1 MNKHVSMKKKV
12 LSFFLAFVI
21 LFSSMPAELFTFAFA
36 NDNDTGAFMPA
47 VSVELTTDPSSLAD
61 GSPTEIAANKTDAK
75 LKINVALADNVES
88 AKVAITL
95 SENAATLIDMEELQK
110 AYSAENFSLS
120 DSDHKLS
127 FTATA
132 SKNYEIP
139 LQYPAA
145 EPAENEK
152 LEDIAL
158 EITESDVN
166 VTDIVK
172 QPEQTPDPGTE
183 GTEEQPEPD
192 GSDDTATGQGKPGTP
207 SEETNPGTDTGN
219 QPPSEGGGIEQL
231 PPTSNDG
238 NSDSNTPTTTPET
251 DGTTTDTG
259 NQPSMG
265 PNPVEDVVD
274 TVVESMS
281 VQAANAAEDDA
292 KIDADVN
299 LLFKAPAQQTEGS
312 GDDEKNPEDEGIQDS
327 DLVLEITNTSD
338 KLTITDGT
346 LSALSFKATATVD
359 LTKVLTD
366 TNELTFAFDI
376 KLPTGITADEAQATL
391 GGESSDAKITTSN
404 EENNTLTLTI
414 TQPLP
419 DVGASGE
426 NDVMPAARSG
436 EENSWSYDITVTGL
450 KVSDDF
456 DGGNITIK
464 AGGSSDATTIQ
475 IEKEEPPVNE
485 NAFYNLSVSAE
496 PTALS
501 LNADNVLDDFTIT
514 ANAEKIADKNI
525 PEGTN
530 EFSFTLSIDLP
541 QGISLPAEATYNEG
555 NNTIT
560 VGETKIAEITLP
572 EGASVTSDTSDL
584 LTFTITQSTEKLT
597 DGTPP
602 TYSVTFSG
610 SALTVD
616 AETLTETAE
625 ITATATPSDNQGNGD
640 STAITVSKQ
649 AEEQGEA
656 AISYTLQL
664 TADEP
669 FAPVERKLPAFN
681 VAASATMTNPES
693 YEEQT
698 FTFNIV
704 LQLPEGTTLPK
715 EKISVKDTTV
725 YADGF
730 LFNNTNI
737 FEMTGDSGATI
748 GDVTY
753 DEASGTLTIPIIQPV
768 NPTDSEETEPETKN
782 GDISNGRSW
791 NYNLAF
797 QADVFTLAD
806 NVGEST
812 LSAYISTEDNATVS
826 GTESSLTIAAETAQ
840 LPENTQITATTTPIQ
855 TVLWYDN
862 NNADS
867 KRPGIDAFTL
877 VNTSIYFKVKDG
889 EWEKLT
895 FANMKEAGLEAMP
908 TLAVENSGSN
918 AYTLSV
924 KDLPAEIK
932 IFSEDGI
939 TVLDT
944 TTIEWSFSPNGEAEP
959 PAMDGYEA
967 TVNDKGE
974 WVYTY
979 LTDIV
984 FTVELD
990 WGTLGERVDGVRK
1003 EAGDLVLAD
1012 FVLNGEEG
1020 STPVTLQSLKE
1031 QGKLDYV
1038 VTEGTSTD
1046 QPTTFTFTIK
1056 DQPMYSSDNSA
1067 LINYNVDVKAEN
1079 EDIKF
1084 ELPRSLT
1091 DEDKDDYLVAT
1102 YDNTHA
1108 VNHNSDTDAIYP
1120 DGTLNLR
1127 LTGET
1132 TFEATKVWLDWET
1145 WNEEEVH
1152 RPDLTFELWRY
1163 REDALDGEV
1172 APVKDAS
1179 NKVIT
1184 IELSSEESANYKPQ
1198 EDIDLRI
1205 EDGND
1210 NLLSLDKYDSDG
1222 YRYIYFLKEIV
1233 NAKAGDDTYEQVFG
1247 RVGRDLG
1254 QGEVGIEDDALPLK
1268 HAQIYQGKKERRS
1281 DDICLY
1287 NGGVLSNRLSGT
1299 RQVELTKKWN
1309 AAAYQGYMG
1318 NVSVE
1323 YTLQVQY
1330 LDSTEDAG
1338 KWYNAYPEVTRTQEN
1353 ITEENMAYWHTSAT
1367 VPNVGPLGRDVAY
1380 RWAETAVYQNGE
1392 AVTSETDASGRVTS
1406 FTLIQNDQK
1415 VQYSVEYTD
1424 PLDDN
1429 QNPTGNT
1436 TIENSIADT
1445 INYDVTKV
1453 WEDGTIPEEVTFNLY
1468 RLPSGS
1474 ALTEK
1479 TPVYLQFTL
1488 DEKTAEILEPVPE
1501 DFKGNIGVE
1510 TEKEGSVEAHDKN
1523 NPTDKWE
1530 DNWQETWRTV
1540 INNLPRYDAEGR
1552 AYEYVLLESNED
1564 SQEHFPI
1571 YTTERDPQTGN
1582 YETQVIN
1589 PAPGKGNRI
1598 MVRKEWSDDSDSAHR
1613 GDVTINVYLKG
1624 DEESADTQ
1632 LGTVILEN
1640 GVWTEEV
1647 GINLPEGKTLDD
1659 VYILETSVD
1668 GEKVPLQPYTF
1679 GNGTPNYDTPKAP
1692 ATTDVYQYQT
1702 KHHRYEATYSQTNV
1716 SGEDIFIVNNRRLG
1730 NIDLTV
1736 TKTWNDGESQL
1747 RDALAEANKALG
1759 DKAIYPYLQLKF
1771 ADGYTA
1777 AGRVIGVD
1785 TVTLTDGSPT
1795 EILNADGNK
1804 TTSLQPLS
1812 LELEEGTATEKVYFY
1827 NLPKYDKSGAVA
1839 SYTVREVWIAGSGEP
1854 EKQITSK
1861 AALKEYFETN
1871 LKDKNYDK
1879 LDELLKLLD
1888 EFSTSVKQD
1897 SYTSKDEATVDGTI
1911 PHDDQQMTVTNGLGN
1926 TKNVV
1931 WYKHWNDQYVYE
1943 QNHRP
1948 DIYIDVYRVVHDKDG
1963 KERVEL
1969 VKQDYRWDP
1978 RTVSVTGDDDTV
1990 SDEIDPNS
1998 WRVTMYDVQKYDALG
2013 YEIQY
2018 YAIERTLVDYPS
2030 YDYVVGDYYK
2040 TNDLNFS
2047 EENYLGTA
2055 DEIKTGGESYVLNF
2069 VAMQDKFDENID
2081 KDKVLSPDYAANAL
2095 KEGGMFVNSLDDQVA
2110 FQGQKIWQA
2119 ESMPNGYDDINLPA
2133 VTFELYRTTKSA
2145 DEVKD
2150 EDGKLN
2156 YNEMESFATQ
2166 TVTDWA
2172 SAHQN
2177 GTYVFTFM
2185 EKDADGN
2192 DTDNALKL
2200 PRYDAEGN
2208 VYTYYMREASAELGE
2223 NGPALEDVFTVSD
2236 PESNTYVAT
2245 NVYNPPKGEIY
2256 VQKHL
2261 ELPADM
2267 TEDDVFPS
2275 IQFTLTRTY
2284 EGKTEGSTET
2294 TSIQDESF
2302 TKTITWKSDQVKA
2315 AWEAQQ
2321 AEESGDEIVSSSDG
2335 DKLVFKDLEIYAPN
2349 GSKYIYTVTER
2360 IDEFLYGYTVKAGA
2374 GQLTADADTGYKSD
2388 FGEASPNVSGLV
2400 PVETA
2405 ESEGSEPET
2414 QNGDDQS
2421 STEKS
2426 WATFK
2431 NTFAQK
2437 EITLKG
2443 EKQWTDYNNAFGV
2456 RPDLDT
2462 LGEEK
2467 LNALF
2472 TVSRSADGQDAQGNP
2487 IGSQTLT
2494 AGTDYKIEWTE
2505 SDNTWSFTITGPG
2518 DGDKLDA
2525 YAPNGMPW
2533 KYTVTE
2539 KTEELDDVVQE
2550 VYKAN
2555 PGSIT
2560 VSAGAEI
2567 TDDNSELIFGS
2578 KLNNTM
2584 SAGVTFEKIWTD
2596 KQGQEIDEDY
2606 LDADLSVSFEA
2617 QVKPENGNWQ
2627 NAAEYLKD
2635 VLGDTK
2641 YKEVFGENEAF
2652 TKTLS
2657 GQISEAS
2664 TWKSGKFDKLPAVVM
2679 TDDGVVHLQYRV
2691 VETRVEVDY
2700 PEGEDQT
2707 ITVTYN
2713 GDGENGAY
2721 TISPNNGLVIGAA
2734 LDVNGT
2740 KSTTTNTL
2748 DLDSLTFTK
2757 VWNDGNNQFGTRPAP
2772 DGENFTWTASFVV
2785 QRQEDGKWTT
2795 LKSRNDKDKVFA
2807 LYGKDSDSNQ
2817 SFTISGLPQGNY
2829 RVVELQPD
2837 YQRDA
2842 SGVIDETYFVGVD
2855 GNDYHN
2861 GTYETE
2867 YTPALNDGAAT
2878 AGDFEITN
2886 KLKTTGTSISV
2897 EKKWYPE
2904 NVSTGASIQA
2914 TLQYSNDSGTTWTPL
2929 KTVTLNANNGW
2940 THTWTNLPAKYP
2952 ANATTDTTQ
2961 YQVVEG
2967 AVTGADEYMKL
2978 PVSSETN
2985 ADKNV
2990 FYTITNVK
2998 KTSFTVEKKWVGMTP
3013 AEDTEISIQLWRT
3026 TDKDAVG
3033 KTDSTTTELVKD
3045 TVEMT
3050 ASKEWKHS
3058 FTNLPAY
3065 DKDGNKYIYFA
3076 VEMST
3081 GNYLTSYDY
3090 SDAGK
3095 TVITN
3100 TAKGEISG
3108 TKTWLDN
3115 NNAYGTD
3122 GTRPETL
3129 TLTLK
3134 RSVEGGD
3141 SEPVN
3146 ATPEWTKNDDNTWTY
3161 VYKDLP
3167 MADKTGQ
3174 AYTYTV
3180 KEAVPSGYELS
3191 KQDGYNL
3198 TNTLTGKVKV
3208 SGTKTWVGGEPA
3220 ELQLTLSR
3228 STDGETWE
3236 EVKDAEGQLLQ
3247 PTWANTDTDKW
3258 TYTYSDLPKYDENGV
3273 LYRYKVA
3280 ETVPQDYDSAATSG
3294 EAVAVEDGDENVY
3307 TYDFTN
3313 VKKGA
3318 LTVEKI
3324 VQGNR
3329 GETDREFEFTVT
3341 LAGESTT
3348 GAKADSVSET
3358 FGGMTFENGVATFTL
3373 KHGESI
3379 TASGLPAGL
3388 DYTVEE
3394 TNANADGYTT
3404 SNSGNTG
3411 TIPSGDTAQVYFTNT
3426 RHEGE
3431 ALTTSVSVQKVWK
3444 IDNGGTQPESVKV
3457 QLEKDGQPYG
3467 NPVSLSDKNDWKH
3480 EWKDLPLGFTW
3491 TVEEVDAP
3499 EGFMSYTNHY
3509 NNHFVITNDDVD
3521 TEQKPETVNVKKVWV
3536 IDDGGERPDSVSV
3549 QLMRDGEPF
3558 GDPVTLN
3565 DANDWSH
3572 AWNDLESGHN
3582 WTVVELNVPDG
3593 FKATVSQSGDTFTII
3608 NDDTTEKTTEI
3619 RANKEWTIDDG
3630 GTRADSV
3637 TVQLYCDGQPWGD
3650 PVTLS
3655 DSNDWTTLWEE
3666 LPVGHSWSVVEINV
3680 PAGFT
3685 SSVTQE
3691 DGVITITNDDI
3702 PTDIPDPER
3711 PDPDPED
3718 PDPDDPTD
3726 IPDPEKPDPD
3736 PDDPEPEDPDDP
3748 TDIPDPEKPDTD
3760 DPDDPTDIPDTEKPD
3775 DNKDPDNPTTPSNP
3789 SSPSS
3794 PSTPS
3799 HSTTPGTSGTTT
3811 TTTTDKSDDKD
3822 APQTGDNTHTRAL
3835 FALCL
3840 ASLAG
3845 MTVIGVSR
3853 KRQRKDDSDQS

>member
-36 NDNDTGAFMPA
+36 NDGTETTTQPA
-47 VSVELTTDPSSLAD
+47 VSVKLSATPEEVAAGDSTAFKIAVDLT
-61 GSPTEIAANKTDAK
+61 
-75 LKINVALADNVES
+75 
-88 AKVAITL
+88 AITSADVKITL
-95 SENAATLIDMEELQK
+95 TEDEQALFDDEALKNLKEKNDSFKLTAKDGATDEYE
-110 AYSAENFSLS
+110 
-120 DSDHKLS
+120 LS
-127 FTATA
+127 FTATETKDYTVTLKSPFEA
-132 SKNYEIP
+132 SASDEENDEPKDTT
-139 LQYPAA
+139 A
-145 EPAENEK
+145 EEKSGADENTAEK
-152 LEDIAL
+152 ARTLDITDSDIAVENCVL
-158 EITESDVN
+158 AETEPPVDDEQNGEDPSVEETPSGAEGEKDPAGSQDPGASTTPSDSDTTVD
-166 VTDIVK
+166 TTEPTTP
-172 QPEQTPDPGTE
+172 QEPTTPDNTVTE
-183 GTEEQPEPD
+183 
-192 GSDDTATGQGKPGTP
+192 
-207 SEETNPGTDTGN
+207 
-219 QPPSEGGGIEQL
+219 
-231 PPTSNDG
+231 
-238 NSDSNTPTTTPET
+238 TPTTPTEPSTESTPTEEPATPVET
-251 DGTTTDTG
+251 TEDTPTPLFAEAALAATTTSDDQGVKIEKDGVTIIF
-259 NQPSMG
+259 QAP
-265 PNPVEDVVD
+265 
-274 TVVESMS
+274 VVEE
-281 VQAANAAEDDA
+281 NPDEEEDDNQ
-292 KIDADVN
+292 KPDE
-299 LLFKAPAQQTEGS
+299 EGS
-312 GDDEKNPEDEGIQDS
+312 EDKDPSVDDEKDEDKKPEETDPDAGANDDDENLNP
-327 DLVLEITNTSD
+327 V
-338 KLTITDGT
+338 TI
-346 LSALSFKATATVD
+346 AA
-359 LTKVLTD
+359 
-366 TNELTFAFDI
+366 
-376 KLPTGITADEAQATL
+376 
-391 GGESSDAKITTSN
+391 
-404 EENNTLTLTI
+404 ENL
-414 TQPLP
+414 
-419 DVGASGE
+419 
-426 NDVMPAARSG
+426 
-436 EENSWSYDITVTGL
+436 
-450 KVSDDF
+450 
-456 DGGNITIK
+456 
-464 AGGSSDATTIQ
+464 
-475 IEKEEPPVNE
+475 
-485 NAFYNLSVSAE
+485 
-496 PTALS
+496 
-501 LNADNVLDDFTIT
+501 
-514 ANAEKIADKNI
+514 
-525 PEGTN
+525 
-530 EFSFTLSIDLP
+530 
-541 QGISLPAEATYNEG
+541 
-555 NNTIT
+555 
-560 VGETKIAEITLP
+560 
-572 EGASVTSDTSDL
+572 
-584 LTFTITQSTEKLT
+584 
-597 DGTPP
+597 
-602 TYSVTFSG
+602 TYSVAFN
-610 SALTVD
+610 D
-616 AETLTETAE
+616 AEDL
-625 ITATATPSDNQGNGD
+625 
-640 STAITVSKQ
+640 K
-649 AEEQGEA
+649 
-656 AISYTLQL
+656 
-664 TADEP
+664 
-669 FAPVERKLPAFN
+669 PVDRKLPAFSVTATAELGEN
-681 VAASATMTNPES
+681 AELSAGGG
-693 YEEQT
+693 T
-698 FTFNIV
+698 FTFDLQ
-704 LQLPEGTTLPK
+704 LQLPAGTTLP
-715 EKISVKDTTV
+715 SGSLS
-725 YADGF
+725 ADDDSIESRI
-730 LFNNTNI
+730 LFFFARSTIMNANLPA
-737 FEMTGDSGATI
+737 GATLGEEI
-748 GDVTY
+748 SY
-753 DEASGTLTIPIIQPV
+753 DAENSILTIPITQNVDVKEVTP
-768 NPTDSEETEPETKN
+768 EPEQPADTDNN
-782 GDISNGRSW
+782 GEGSVENGGTAGDGSVDNNDENSGENNTTPTARTTETTYEPTATSW
-791 NYNLAF
+791 TYTLKFN
-797 QADVFTLAD
+797 ADVFTLAD
-806 NVGEST
+806 TVGESAIT
-812 LSAYISTEDNATVS
+812 ASIVPAGATDGAAATGS
-826 GTESSLTIAAETAQ
+826 INIAKETAQ
-840 LPENTQITATTTPIQ
+840 LPEDTKPTETTTLDQ
-855 TVLWYDN
+855 TILWYDN
-862 NNADS
+862 NNADNA
-867 KRPGIDAFTL
+867 RPDKNDFK
-877 VNTSIYFKVKDG
+877 NTPLYFKVG
-889 EWEKLT
+889 SGAWEQLT
-895 FANMKEAGLEAMP
+895 YANLTDAGLEDMP
-908 TLAVENSGSN
+908 EIAVTNSSQGGYQLSVEN
-918 AYTLSV
+918 
-924 KDLPAEIK
+924 LPTELQK
-932 IFSEDGI
+932 TDDNG
-939 TVLDT
+939 TVLNT
-944 TTIEWSFSPNGEAEP
+944 TTIDWSFSENGDASKAEP

-967 TVNDKGE
+967 TVNAEGQ
-974 WVYTY
+974 WVYTR
-979 LTDIV
+979 LTEIV

-990 WGTLGERVDGVRK
+990 WGSLGDDNQKLRDDAANK
-1003 EAGDLVLAD
+1003 VLSN
-1012 FVLNGEEG
+1012 FVLNGENS
-1020 STPVTLQSLKE
+1020 STPLINLFEDGLLKME
-1031 QGKLDYV
+1031 I
-1038 VTEGTSTD
+1038 TEGTNSD
-1046 QPTTFTFTIK
+1046 EPTTFTFTLK
-1056 DQPMYSSDNSA
+1056 DQPMYDAENHSA
-1067 LINYNVDVKAEN
+1067 LINYNVSASKNIINGEEIQLTLPGYLTG
-1079 EDIKF
+1079 EDAG
-1084 ELPRSLT
+1084 
-1091 DEDKDDYLVAT
+1091 DYLVAT

-1108 VNHNSDTDAIYP
+1108 VNHSKDTDAVYP
-1120 DGTLNLR
+1120 GGTLNLR

-1132 TFEATKVWLDWET
+1132 TFEASKVWLDYET
-1145 WNEEEVH
+1145 WDKEEVN
-1152 RPDLTFELWRY
+1152 RPALTFELWRY
-1163 REDALDGEV
+1163 REDSTYSQA
-1172 APVKDAS
+1172 APVKNDS
-1179 NKVIT
+1179 GNVIK
-1184 IELSSEESANYKPQ
+1184 INLSKEESEKYEPEEKIPLQVLGA
-1198 EDIDLRI
+1198 
-1205 EDGND
+1205 DGN
-1210 NLLSLDKYDSDG
+1210 LAALEKYDADG
-1222 YRYIYFLKEIV
+1222 YRYIYFLKETV
-1233 NAKAGDDTYEQVFG
+1233 VSGGDTYDRVFG
-1247 RVGRDLG
+1247 KVERELG
-1254 QGEVGIEDDALPLK
+1254 QGDVTITDDALPTE
-1268 HAQIYQGKKERRS
+1268 HAEIYAGRTERLS
-1281 DDICLY
+1281 DDNCLY
-1287 NGGVLSNRLSGT
+1287 NKGVLSNQLAGT
-1299 RQVELTKKWN
+1299 QTVELTKEWN
-1309 AAAYQGYMG
+1309 AAAYQGYMKD
-1318 NVSVE
+1318 VSVE
-1323 YTLQVQY
+1323 FTLQVQY
-1330 LDSTEDAG
+1330 LNNDQDKD
-1338 KWYNAYPEVTRTQEN
+1338 KWYTAYPEQKVTQKN

-1367 VPNVGPLGRDVAY
+1367 VPTVGPLGRDVAY
-1380 RWAETAVYQNGE
+1380 RWVETAVYQNKKDVTTNRDEFG
-1392 AVTSETDASGRVTS
+1392 AVKS
-1406 FTLIQNDQK
+1406 FTLEQGGKK
-1415 VQYSVEYTD
+1415 VTYTSEATVD
-1424 PLDDN
+1424 KD
-1429 QNPTGNT
+1429 TGNT

-1445 INYDVTKV
+1445 INYDVTKI
-1453 WEDGTIPEEVTFNLY
+1453 WKDRTNPDEVTFNLY
-1468 RLPSGS
+1468 RMPSGS
-1474 ALTEK
+1474 ALTDS

-1488 DEKTAEILEPVPE
+1488 DGEKAEIITNPVPD
-1501 DFKGNIGVE
+1501 DFEGNIGVE
-1510 TEKEGSVEAHDKN
+1510 TEKVGSVEAHDES
-1523 NPTDKWE
+1523 NPTDNWE
-1530 DNWQETWRTV
+1530 EDWLKTWHTV
-1540 INNLPRYDAEGR
+1540 INDLPRYDENGR
-1552 AYEYVLLESNED
+1552 EYEYLLLEVNED
-1564 SQEHFPI
+1564 DAYFPI
-1571 YTTERDPQTGN
+1571 YETTRDSETGD
-1582 YETQVIN
+1582 YYTKVIN
-1589 PAPGKGNRI
+1589 PPPGEGQRI

-1702 KHHRYEATYSQTNV
+1702 KHHRYEATYSETTV
-1716 SGEDIFIVNNRRLG
+1716 SGEKIFIVNNRRLG

-1736 TKTWNDGESQL
+1736 TKTWNDGEGQL
-1747 RDALAEANKALG
+1747 RDALAAANEKLG
-1759 DKAIYPYLQLKF
+1759 NAAIYPYIQLEF
-1771 ADGYTA
+1771 ADGYDSEDRTINEISVNL
-1777 AGRVIGVD
+1777 GGSD
-1785 TVTLTDGSPT
+1785 TKIYDK
-1795 EILNADGNK
+1795 EGNEAS
-1804 TTSLQPLS
+1804 SLQKLS
-1812 LELEEGTATEKVYFY
+1812 LELDGDTATEEVTFF
-1827 NLPKYDKSGAVA
+1827 NLPKYDESGSVA
-1839 SYTVREVWIAGSGEP
+1839 SYTVKEVWLTNNSED
-1854 EKQITSK
+1854 QTTSK
-1861 AALKEYFETN
+1861 AELKEYFKTN
-1871 LKDKNYDK
+1871 LQGYEK
-1879 LDELLKLLD
+1879 LNELLDLLD
-1888 EFSTSVKQD
+1888 EFSTSVRQD
-1897 SYTSKDEATVDGTI
+1897 SYKSNDEADAVNGEI
-1911 PHDDQQMTVTNGLGN
+1911 PHDTQAMTVTNGLGN
-1926 TKNVV
+1926 TKDVV
-1931 WYKHWNDQYVYE
+1931 WYKHWNDQYVFD
-1943 QNHRP
+1943 QNQRP
-1948 DIYIDVYRVVHDKDG
+1948 DIYIDVYRVVHDSPTTTK
-1963 KERVEL
+1963 VEL
-1969 VKQDYRWDP
+1969 VKQDYLWEP
-1978 RTVSVTGDDDTV
+1978 RPADGEGIE
-1990 SDEIDPNS
+1990 SDEIDQNS
-1998 WRVTMYDVQKYDALG
+1998 WKVTMSNVQKYDSYG
-2013 YEIQY
+2013 YEIYY
-2018 YAIERTLVDYPS
+2018 YATESTMVDYPS

-2069 VAMQDKFDENID
+2069 AEMKDKFDENID
-2081 KDKVLSPDYAANAL
+2081 PTKVLSPDYAANAL

-2119 ESMPNGYDDINLPA
+2119 EYMPNGYDDINLPA
-2133 VTFELYRTTKSA
+2133 VTFELYRTTKPA

-2156 YNEMESFATQ
+2156 YNEMEPFATQ

-2192 DTDNALKL
+2192 DTNKALKL

-2208 VYTYYMREASAELGE
+2208 VYTYYMREASADLGE

-2245 NVYNPPKGEIY
+2245 NIYNPPTGEVY

-2261 ELPADM
+2261 ELPDGM
-2267 TEDDVFPS
+2267 TESDVFPS

-2294 TSIQDESF
+2294 TTIQDESF
-2302 TKTITWKSDQVKA
+2302 TQTITWKSDQVKA
-2315 AWEAQQ
+2315 AWKAQQ
-2321 AEESGDEIVSSSDG
+2321 AEESGDEIVSSSDD

-2641 YKEVFGENEAF
+2641 YREVFGENEAF

-2795 LKSRNDKDKVFA
+2795 LKSRNDEDKVFA
-2807 LYGKDSDSNQ
+2807 LYGNDSDSNQ

-2914 TLQYSNDSGTTWTPL
+2914 TLQYSNDSGTTWIAL
-2929 KTVTLNANNGW
+2929 DTVTLNADKQW
-2940 THTWTNLPAKYP
+2940 KHTWTSLPAKYP
-2952 ANATTDTTQ
+2952 ANVTTGTTQ

-2990 FYTITNVK
+2990 FYTITNVE
-2998 KTSFTVEKKWVGMTP
+2998 KTNLTVEKKWAGVSVDQQKEIIVQLFSQIEGQTATP
-3013 AEDTEISIQLWRT
+3013 VE
-3026 TDKDAVG
+3026 G
-3033 KTDSTTTELVKD
+3033 KTLTLNSENN
-3045 TVEMT
+3045 
-3050 ASKEWKHS
+3050 WKG
-3058 FTNLPAY
+3058 TLRDLPAY
-3065 DKDGNKYIYFA
+3065 NEDGAKYTYFA
-3076 VEMST
+3076 KETTT
-3081 GNYLTSYDY
+3081 GDFVPSYVNGGD
-3090 SDAGK
+3090 SDNGF
-3095 TVITN
+3095 TTTITN
-3100 TAKGEISG
+3100 IGKVDING
-3108 TKTWLDN
+3108 TKTWVDN
-3115 NNAYGTD
+3115 GDAYGTRPDINKLD
-3122 GTRPETL
+3122 GELELKLSRTTGDPADETV
-3129 TLTLK
+3129 TW
-3134 RSVEGGD
+3134 
-3141 SEPVN
+3141 EPVDKQ
-3146 ATPEWTKNDDNTWTY
+3146 PTWTQSATDTNKWNY
-3161 VYKDLP
+3161 SYSDLP
-3167 MADKTGQ
+3167 ATDDKGQ
-3174 AYTYTV
+3174 AYIYKV
-3180 KEAVPSGYELS
+3180 EEILPPDSEYEG
-3191 KQDGYNL
+3191 QQEDYNF
-3198 TNTLTGKVKV
+3198 TNTLKQNISV
-3208 SGTKTWVGGEPA
+3208 SGTKTWVGGQPA

-3329 GETDREFEFTVT
+3329 GETDRAFEFTVT
-3341 LAGESTT
+3341 LTGESTT
-3348 GAKADSVSET
+3348 GVKAEEINDKY
-3358 FGGMTFENGVATFTL
+3358 GDMMFENGKATFTL

-3388 DYTVEE
+3388 TYSVEE
-3394 TNANADGYTT
+3394 TDANADGYTT

-3411 TIPSGDTAQVYFTNT
+3411 TIPSGDTAKVYFTNT
-3426 RHEGE
+3426 KHEGE

-3444 IDNGGTQPESVKV
+3444 IDNGGEQPESVKV

-3467 NPVSLSDKNDWKH
+3467 NPVTLSDKNGWKH

-3499 EGFMSYTNHY
+3499 EGFTSYTNHY
-3509 NNHFVITNDDVD
+3509 DNHFVITNDDVD
-3521 TEQKPETVNVKKVWV
+3521 TEQKPETVNVRKVWV

-3558 GDPVTLN
+3558 GDPVTLS

-3608 NDDTTEKTTEI
+3608 NDDTTEETTEI

-3736 PDDPEPEDPDDP
+3736 PDDPEPEEPDDP

-3789 SSPSS
+3789 STPSS

>member
-36 NDNDTGAFMPA
+36 NDGTETTTQPA
-47 VSVELTTDPSSLAD
+47 VSVKLTTEPQSSAE
-61 GSPTEIAANKTDAK
+61 GEAVEISPEDNTDAK
-75 LKINVALADNVES
+75 LKINVALADNVDS
-88 AKVAITL
+88 AEVAITL
-95 SENAATLIDMEELQK
+95 SEDEATLIDESDLK
-110 AYSAENFSLS
+110 DGLSLAKDGES
-120 DSDHKLS
+120 DYKLS
-127 FTATA
+127 FTATEK
-132 SKNYEIP
+132 SKEYSIP

-145 EPAENEK
+145 EPAENEEQK
-152 LEDIAL
+152 DIAL
-158 EITESDVN
+158 EITEGDVHVD
-166 VTDIVK
+166 VTVEEK
-172 QPEQTPDPGTE
+172 EPEQTPETDNE
-183 GTEEQPEPD
+183 GTEEQQPGTETG
-192 GSDDTATGQGKPGTP
+192 GSDDGETGQENPGTP
-207 SEETNPGTDTGN
+207 SEETTPGTGDAT
-219 QPPSEGGGIEQL
+219 QSPSEGGSTD
-231 PPTSNDG
+231 PDNSNTGDG
-238 NSDSNTPTTTPET
+238 NSDGNTPTTTPTTPET
-251 DGTTTDTG
+251 DGATTD
-259 NQPSMG
+259 Q
-265 PNPVEDVVD
+265 NPVDDVVD

-281 VQAANAAEDDA
+281 VQAANAAEDNVE
-292 KIDADVN
+292 IDADVN
-299 LLFKAPAQQTEGS
+299 LLFKAPAQPTEEGPTDDENNPGDEGS
-312 GDDEKNPEDEGIQDS
+312 PNGE
-327 DLVLEITNTSD
+327 LVLTISNTSD
-338 KLTITDGT
+338 TLTITDGT
-346 LSALSFKATATVD
+346 LSDLSFKATATVD
-359 LTKVLTD
+359 PEKFKDQT
-366 TNELTFAFDI
+366 ELSFDFDI

-436 EENSWSYDITVTGL
+436 EETSWSYDITVTGL
-450 KVSDDF
+450 KVSEEF
-456 DGGNITIK
+456 AGGDITIN
-464 AGGSSDATTIQ
+464 ADGSSEATTIQ

-514 ANAEKIADKNI
+514 ANAEKIADKDI

-541 QGISLPAEATYNEG
+541 QGISLPDGEVKVE

-572 EGASVTSDTSDL
+572 EGASVTSDTSDP

-597 DGTPP
+597 DGTPLE
-602 TYSVTFSG
+602 YSVAFTG

-616 AETLTETAE
+616 ADTLTGTAE

-656 AISYTLQL
+656 AISYTLDL

-669 FAPVERKLPAFN
+669 FAPVERKLPAFK
-681 VAASATMTNPES
+681 VDASATMTNPES
-693 YEEQT
+693 YKEQS

-867 KRPGIDAFTL
+867 KRPDHDAFTL
-877 VNTSIYFKVKDG
+877 DNTPIYFKVDDG
-889 EWEKLT
+889 DWKQLT
-895 FANMKEAGLEAMP
+895 FANMTEAGLGEMP
-908 TLAVENSGSN
+908 SLTVGNSGSN
-918 AYTLSV
+918 AYKLSV

-944 TTIEWSFSPNGEAEP
+944 TTIEWSFSPNGEASKAKP
-959 PAMDGYEA
+959 PVMDGYEA

-1003 EAGDLVLAD
+1003 EAGDLVLAN

-1031 QGKLDYV
+1031 QGKLDYA

-1067 LINYNVDVKAEN
+1067 LINYNVDVKAEKEPVGN

-1084 ELPRSLT
+1084 ELPSSLT
-1091 DEDKDDYLVAT
+1091 DEDKNDYLVAT

-1132 TFEATKVWLDWET
+1132 TFEAKKVWLDWET
-1145 WNEEEVH
+1145 WNENKVN
-1152 RPDLTFELWRY
+1152 RPNLTFELWRY

-1184 IELSSEESANYKPQ
+1184 IELSSEESAKYKPQ
-1198 EDIDLRI
+1198 ADIDLRI

-1210 NLLSLDKYDSDG
+1210 NLLPLDKYDSDG

-1233 NAKAGDDTYEQVFG
+1233 NAEAGDNTYEQVFG

-1254 QGEVGIEDDALPLK
+1254 QGKVEITDDALPE
-1268 HAQIYQGKKERRS
+1268 HAQIYDGETERRS

-1392 AVTSETDASGRVTS
+1392 EVTSQKDDYGRVTS
-1406 FTLIQNDQK
+1406 FTLKQNGQD

-1424 PLDDN
+1424 PEDN
-1429 QNPTGNT
+1429 VGGDTI
-1436 TIENSIADT
+1436 IENSIADT

-1453 WEDGTIPEEVTFNLY
+1453 WEDGTTPEEVTFNLY

-1474 ALTEK
+1474 ALTDS
-1479 TPVYLQFTL
+1479 TPVYLKFTL
-1488 DEKTAEILEPVPE
+1488 DGEKAEIITSPVPE
-1501 DFKGNIGVE
+1501 DFEGDIGVDA
-1510 TEKEGSVEAHDKN
+1510 EGSVDAHDKDEN
-1523 NPTDKWE
+1523 IESWE
-1530 DNWQETWRTV
+1530 KDWQETWRTV
-1540 INNLPRYDAEGR
+1540 INDLPRYDAEGR
-1552 AYEYVLLESNED
+1552 AYEYVLLEDLQDND
-1564 SQEHFPI
+1564 RFPI
-1571 YTTERDPQTGN
+1571 YTTERDPQTGD

-1589 PAPGKGNRI
+1589 PAPGEGNRI
-1598 MVRKEWSDDSDSAHR
+1598 MVRKEWNDDSDSAHR

-1668 GEKVPLQPYTF
+1668 GASVPLQPYTF
-1679 GNGTPNYDTPKAP
+1679 GDEDGPNYETPKAP
-1692 ATTDVYQYQT
+1692 ESTDVYQYQT
-1702 KHHRYEATYSQTNV
+1702 EHHRYEATYSKTQV
-1716 SGEDIFIVNNRRLG
+1716 SGEDIFIVNNRRLS

-1736 TKTWNDGESQL
+1736 TKTWNDGEGQL
-1747 RDALAEANKALG
+1747 RDALQKANDALG
-1759 DKAIYPYLQLKF
+1759 ADKAIYPYLELKF

-1777 AGRVIGVD
+1777 EGRTIGVD

-1795 EILNADGNK
+1795 EILDNEGKSAS
-1804 TTSLQPLS
+1804 SLQQLH
-1812 LELEEGTATEKVYFY
+1812 LDLQRDTATEEVTFF

-1839 SYTVREVWIAGSGEP
+1839 SYTVREVWLANNSED
-1854 EKQITSK
+1854 QITSK
-1861 AALKEYFETN
+1861 TVLKKYFETN
-1871 LKDKNYDK
+1871 LSNNYAGK
-1879 LDELLKLLD
+1879 TELLELLD

-1948 DIYIDVYRVVHDKDG
+1948 DIYIDVYRVVHDKNG

-1978 RTVSVTGDDDTV
+1978 RPVSTTEDDDTV

-2040 TNDLNFS
+2040 TNDFTFS
-2047 EENYLGTA
+2047 AGNYLGTA

-2069 VAMQDKFDENID
+2069 AEMKDKFDENID
-2081 KDKVLSPDYAANAL
+2081 EDKVFSEDYAANAL

-2150 EDGKLN
+2150 DNGKLD
-2156 YNEMESFATQ
+2156 YSKMESFATQ
-2166 TVTDWA
+2166 TVTNWA

-2185 EKDADGN
+2185 EKNADGN
-2192 DTDNALKL
+2192 DTDKALKL

-2245 NVYNPPKGEIY
+2245 NIYNPPEGELH
-2256 VQKHL
+2256 VKKFLQ
-2261 ELPADM
+2261 LPADLG
-2267 TEDDVFPS
+2267 TEENDKFPT

-2284 EGKTEGSTET
+2284 TGTDKEGKENATIEDTSFKETIKWDWQDVKKAYAAAEKDGSTVTLEN
-2294 TSIQDESF
+2294 DALKFEN
-2302 TKTITWKSDQVKA
+2302 
-2315 AWEAQQ
+2315 
-2321 AEESGDEIVSSSDG
+2321 
-2335 DKLVFKDLEIYAPN
+2335 LEIYAPN
-2349 GSKYIYTVTER
+2349 GSKFVYTVTETS
-2360 IDEFLYGYTVKAGA
+2360 ENFLYGY
-2374 GQLTADADTGYKSD
+2374 DTYAELGDLKFDDEKLSG
-2388 FGEASPNVSGLV
+2388 GENKTTVSGLE
-2400 PVETA
+2400 PVVAT
-2405 ESEGSEPET
+2405 ESENPEATLDTQSDEP
-2414 QNGDDQS
+2414 
-2421 STEKS
+2421 EKS

-2431 NTFAQK
+2431 NVSTQKTFIQLEGSKEWDDYNDQFGIRPSQEAFK
-2437 EITLKG
+2437 EILTVTRTAKQQGTEGNQITETLI
-2443 EKQWTDYNNAFGV
+2443 QNGV
-2456 RPDLDT
+2456 SVDPNKYSIEF
-2462 LGEEK
+2462 EE
-2467 LNALF
+2467 
-2472 TVSRSADGQDAQGNP
+2472 
-2487 IGSQTLT
+2487 
-2494 AGTDYKIEWTE
+2494 GTWNY
-2505 SDNTWSFTITGPG
+2505 TITST
-2518 DGDKLDA
+2518 DNDEFEV

-2533 KYTVTE
+2533 TYKVTE
-2539 KTEELDDVVQE
+2539 NLDALEDLTGI
-2550 VYKAN
+2550 YKGA
-2555 PGSIT
+2555 PSSVSIDAT
-2560 VSAGAEI
+2560 TIG
-2567 TDDNSELIFGS
+2567 DD
-2578 KLNNTM
+2578 
-2584 SAGVTFEKIWTD
+2584 GVGTFEALKNSTSTSVNFEKKWQDSDGNAIT
-2596 KQGQEIDEDY
+2596 EDY
-2606 LDADLSVSFEA
+2606 LGRELSVTFQL
-2617 QVKPENGNWQ
+2617 QVRETGGNEWM
-2627 NAAEYLKD
+2627 NADAYFDGKD
-2635 VLGDTK
+2635 LP
-2641 YKEVFGENEAF
+2641 KEVEF
-2652 TKTLS
+2652 TKTIEGTLNPSATWS
-2657 GQISEAS
+2657 GSF
-2664 TWKSGKFDKLPAVVM
+2664 TKLPLAIK
-2679 TDDGVVHLQYRV
+2679 DGEQIVRLQYRV
-2691 VETRVEVDY
+2691 VETSA
-2700 PEGEDQT
+2700 
-2707 ITVTYN
+2707 TVT
-2713 GDGENGAY
+2713 DGTNENSQNLTIIEETNDDGIFAY
-2721 TISPNNGLVIGAA
+2721 DVTGNGLVTNATLKETADGKWI
-2734 LDVNGT
+2734 
-2740 KSTTTNTL
+2740 TTNTL
-2748 DLDSLTFTK
+2748 DLDSLTITK
-2757 VWNDGNNQFGTRPAP
+2757 VWDDGGNQFGTRPSP
-2772 DGENFTWTASFVV
+2772 GGDTYSWTASFIV
-2785 QRQEDGKWTT
+2785 QRQENGEWKT
-2795 LKSRNDKDKVFA
+2795 LQSRNNEDKVFT
-2807 LYGKDSDSNQ
+2807 LYGNEKTDGDTDHTI
-2817 SFTISGLPQGNY
+2817 TISGLPEGEY
-2829 RVVELQPD
+2829 RVVELQPG
-2837 YQRDA
+2837 YKA
-2842 SGVIDETYFVGVD
+2842 EKGVIGEQYFVDNNGS
-2855 GNDYHN
+2855 YYN
-2861 GTYETE
+2861 GTYETKYE
-2867 YTPALNDGAAT
+2867 PESAVNTDDLDFTVTNTLN
-2878 AGDFEITN
+2878 
-2886 KLKTTGTSISV
+2886 TTGTSITV
-2897 EKKWYPE
+2897 EKNWHPEGNVPE
-2904 NVSTGASIQA
+2904 NAAIEA
-2914 TLQYSNDSGTTWTPL
+2914 TLQYKNGEDGAWTDL
-2929 KTVTLNANNGW
+2929 SSVTLNKDNEW
-2940 THTWTNLPAKYP
+2940 KYTWTNLPKYY
-2952 ANATTDTTQ
+2952 NDSKTTTQ

-2967 AVTGADEYMKL
+2967 NVTGADDYMKL
-2978 PVSSETN
+2978 DVSSTKDGN
-2985 ADKNV
+2985 GTV
-2990 FYTITNVK
+2990 TYTITNVE
-2998 KTSFTVEKKWVGMTP
+2998 KTSFDVEKKWVGM
-3013 AEDTEISIQLWRT
+3013 EGQEIEVELWRT
-3026 TDKDAVG
+3026 TGSEAGDNQSKKVPDQTLKLTKDKLTG
-3033 KTDSTTTELVKD
+3033 TFTD
-3045 TVEMT
+3045 
-3050 ASKEWKHS
+3050 
-3058 FTNLPAY
+3058 LPAY
-3065 DKDGNKYIYFA
+3065 DKDGNEYIYFA
-3076 VEMST
+3076 VETST

-3090 SDAGK
+3090 SDADK
-3095 TVITN
+3095 TIITN

-3108 TKTWLDN
+3108 TKTWKDN
-3115 NNAYGTD
+3115 GDAYK
-3122 GTRPETL
+3122 TRPETL

-3134 RSVEGGD
+3134 CSVEGGD
-3141 SEPVN
+3141 SETVN

-3180 KEAVPSGYELS
+3180 EETLP
-3191 KQDGYNL
+3191 DGSAYVCTADGLNL
-3198 TNTLTGKVKV
+3198 TNTLTGKVEV
-3208 SGTKTWVGGEPA
+3208 SGMKTWVGGQPA
-3220 ELQLTLSR
+3220 ELQLTLLR
-3228 STDGETWE
+3228 STDGEAWTT
-3236 EVKDAEGQLLQ
+3236 VDVADGQ

-3258 TYTYSDLPKYDENGV
+3258 SYTYSDLPKYDENGV

-3280 ETVPQDYDSAATSG
+3280 ETVPQDYDSAAASG

-3329 GETDREFEFTVT
+3329 GETDRAFTFTVT
-3341 LAGESTT
+3341 LTGESTT
-3348 GAKADSVSET
+3348 GVKADSVSET
-3358 FGGMTFENGVATFTL
+3358 FGDMTFENGKATFTL
-3373 KHGESI
+3373 KHGQSI

-3411 TIPSGDTAQVYFTNT
+3411 TIPSGDTAKVYFTNT
-3426 RHEGE
+3426 KHEGE

-3444 IDNGGTQPESVKV
+3444 IDNGGEQPESVKV

-3499 EGFMSYTNHY
+3499 EGFTSYTNNY
-3509 NNHFVITNDDVD
+3509 DNHFVITNDDVD

-3565 DANDWSH
+3565 DANDWSY

-3608 NDDTTEKTTEI
+3608 NDDTTEETTEI

-3691 DGVITITNDDI
+3691 DSVITITNDDI

-3711 PDPDPED
+3711 PD

-3789 SSPSS
+3789 STPSS

-3799 HSTTPGTSGTTT
+3799 HSTTPGTSGTTI

>member
-36 NDNDTGAFMPA
+36 SDDNTGASTPA

-61 GSPTEIAANKTDAK
+61 RSPTEIAANKTDAK

-139 LQYPAA
+139 LQYPDA

-192 GSDDTATGQGKPGTP
+192 GSDDTATGQENPGNP
-207 SEETNPGTDTGN
+207 SEETTPGTGDAT
-219 QPPSEGGGIEQL
+219 QPPSDTEGGTEQL
-231 PPTSNDG
+231 PPTSGDSNSDG
-238 NSDSNTPTTTPET
+238 NIPTTTPET
-251 DGTTTDTG
+251 DGATTD
-259 NQPSMG
+259 Q
-265 PNPVEDVVD
+265 NPVEDVVD

-281 VQAANAAEDDA
+281 VQAANAAEDNA

-299 LLFKAPAQQTEGS
+299 LLFKAPAQPTEEGPT
-312 GDDEKNPEDEGIQDS
+312 DDEKNPEDEGSQDGEPV
-327 DLVLEITNTSD
+327 DLTISNTLD
-338 KLTITDGT
+338 TLTITDGT
-346 LSALSFKATATVD
+346 LSDLSFKATATVD
-359 LTKVLTD
+359 PEKIKDQT
-366 TNELTFAFDI
+366 ELTFTFDI
-376 KLPTGITADEAQATL
+376 QLPTGITAGEAQATL
-391 GGESSDAKITTSN
+391 TAVSEGAEIAIYN

-414 TQPLP
+414 TQPLETA
-419 DVGASGE
+419 DASGE
-426 NDVMPAARSG
+426 NDMTPAARSG
-436 EENSWSYDITVTGL
+436 EENSWSYNITVTGL

-456 DGGNITIK
+456 AGGNITIK

-475 IEKEEPPVNE
+475 IAKEETPVNE
-485 NAFYNLSVSAE
+485 NAFYNLSVSAA
-496 PTALS
+496 PTALT
-501 LNADNVLDDFTIT
+501 LNADGKLDNFTIT
-514 ANAEKIADKNI
+514 AKAEKIADKDI

-541 QGISLPAEATYNEG
+541 QGISLLAEATYNEG

-560 VGETKIAEITLP
+560 AGDTQIAAITLP
-572 EGASVTSDTSDL
+572 DGATIEGTPTVEAGKLS
-584 LTFTITQSTEKLT
+584 FTIKQPTTTLT
-597 DGTPP
+597 DDAAP
-602 TYSVTFSG
+602 TYSVAFSG

-616 AETLTETAE
+616 ADTLTETAE
-625 ITATATPSDNQGNGD
+625 ITATATPSGAQGNAG
-640 STAITVSKQ
+640 STAITVSKD

-693 YEEQT
+693 YEEET

-730 LFNNTNI
+730 LFNNTTI

-753 DEASGTLTIPIIQPV
+753 DAASGTLTIPIIQPV

-867 KRPGIDAFTL
+867 KRPDHDAFTL
-877 VNTSIYFKVKDG
+877 DKTSIYFKVKDG

-944 TTIEWSFSPNGEAEP
+944 TTIEWSFSPNGKAEP

-1020 STPVTLQSLKE
+1020 SEPVTLQSLKK

-1038 VTEGTSTD
+1038 VTEGTSD
-1046 QPTTFTFTIK
+1046 EQPTTFTFTIK
-1056 DQPMYSSDNSA
+1056 DQPMYSNTNSA
-1067 LINYNVDVKAEN
+1067 LINYNVDVRAENEPAEN

-1084 ELPRSLT
+1084 ELPNSLT
-1091 DEDKDDYLVAT
+1091 GEDKNDYLVAT

-1120 DGTLNLR
+1120 GGTLNLR

-1132 TFEATKVWLDWET
+1132 TFAATKVWLDWET

-1163 REDALDGEV
+1163 REDAMDGEV

-1184 IELSSEESANYKPQ
+1184 IELSSEESAKYEPEENIYLKIQ
-1198 EDIDLRI
+1198 GADDK
-1205 EDGND
+1205 
-1210 NLLSLDKYDSDG
+1210 LLPLDKYDSDG

-1233 NAKAGDDTYEQVFG
+1233 NAEAGDNTYEQVFG

-1254 QGEVGIEDDALPLK
+1254 QGKVEITDDALPE
-1268 HAQIYQGKKERRS
+1268 HAQIYDGETERRS

-1318 NVSVE
+1318 DVSVE

-1330 LDSTEDAG
+1330 LDSTEDEG

-1380 RWAETAVYQNGE
+1380 RWAETAVYQKE
-1392 AVTSETDASGRVTS
+1392 EEVTSQKDDYGRVTR
-1406 FTLIQNDQK
+1406 FTLKQNGQD

-1424 PLDDN
+1424 PEDN
-1429 QNPTGNT
+1429 VGGDTI
-1436 TIENSIADT
+1436 IENSIADT

-1453 WEDGTIPEEVTFNLY
+1453 WEDDTDPEEVTFNLY

-1474 ALTEK
+1474 ALTDS

-1488 DEKTAEILEPVPE
+1488 DRNEAEILEPVPE

-1523 NPTDKWE
+1523 NPTDKWK

-1540 INNLPRYDAEGR
+1540 INDLPRYDAEGR

-1571 YTTERDPQTGN
+1571 YTTERDPDTGD
-1582 YETQVIN
+1582 YKTQVIN
-1589 PAPGKGNRI
+1589 PAPGEGNRI
-1598 MVRKEWSDDSDSAHR
+1598 MVRKEWNDDSDSAHR
-1613 GDVTINVYLKG
+1613 GAVTINVYAKNPKDG
-1624 DEESADTQ
+1624 DDATEPIK
-1632 LGTVILEN
+1632 TVTLEN
-1640 GVWTEEV
+1640 DVWMQEV
-1647 GINLPEGKTLDD
+1647 HIGEYKADE
-1659 VYILETSVD
+1659 VYILETSV
-1668 GEKVPLQPYTF
+1668 GGTNVPLQPYTF
-1679 GNGTPNYDTPKAP
+1679 GGENGPDYETPEAP
-1692 ATTDVYQYQT
+1692 ESTDVYQYQT
-1702 KHHRYEATYSQTNV
+1702 EHHRYEATYSKTQV
-1716 SGEDIFIVNNRRLG
+1716 SGEDILIVNNRRLG

-1736 TKTWNDGESQL
+1736 TKTWNDGDGQL
-1747 RDALAEANKALG
+1747 RDALQKANDELG
-1759 DKAIYPYLQLKF
+1759 NAAIYPYLELKF

-1777 AGRVIGVD
+1777 EGRVIED
-1785 TVTLTDGSPT
+1785 NTVTLTDGSPT
-1795 EILNADGNK
+1795 DILDNEGYPAS
-1804 TTSLQPLS
+1804 SLQQLH
-1812 LELEEGTATEKVYFY
+1812 LHLDLQGDTATEKVYFY

-1839 SYTVREVWIAGSGEP
+1839 SYTVKEVWIAGSGESVT
-1854 EKQITSK
+1854 KITSK

-1871 LKDKNYDK
+1871 LSNDYAGKT
-1879 LDELLKLLD
+1879 ELLKLLD

-1948 DIYIDVYRVVHDKDG
+1948 DIYIDVYRVVHDKYG

-2069 VAMQDKFDENID
+2069 AEMKDKFDENID
-2081 KDKVLSPDYAANAL
+2081 PTKVLSPDYAANAL

-2150 EDGKLN
+2150 DNGKLD
-2156 YNEMESFATQ
+2156 YSKMDKFATQ

-2185 EKDADGN
+2185 EKNAEGN
-2192 DTDNALKL
+2192 DTDKALKL

-2245 NVYNPPKGEIY
+2245 NIYNPPEGELH
-2256 VQKHL
+2256 VKKFLQ
-2261 ELPADM
+2261 LPADLG
-2267 TEDDVFPS
+2267 TEENDKFPT

-2284 EGKTEGSTET
+2284 TGTDKEGKENATIEDTSFKETIKWDWQDVKKAYAAAEKDGSTVTLEN
-2294 TSIQDESF
+2294 DALKFEN
-2302 TKTITWKSDQVKA
+2302 
-2315 AWEAQQ
+2315 
-2321 AEESGDEIVSSSDG
+2321 
-2335 DKLVFKDLEIYAPN
+2335 LEIYAPN
-2349 GSKYIYTVTER
+2349 GSKFVYTVTETS
-2360 IDEFLYGYTVKAGA
+2360 ENFLYGY
-2374 GQLTADADTGYKSD
+2374 DTYAELGDLKFDDEKLSG
-2388 FGEASPNVSGLV
+2388 GENKTTVSGLE
-2400 PVETA
+2400 PVVAT
-2405 ESEGSEPET
+2405 ESENPEATLDTQSDEP
-2414 QNGDDQS
+2414 
-2421 STEKS
+2421 EKS

-2431 NTFAQK
+2431 NVSTQKTFIQLEGSKEWDDYNDQFGIRPSQEAFK
-2437 EITLKG
+2437 EILTVTRTAKQQGTEGNQITETLI
-2443 EKQWTDYNNAFGV
+2443 QNGV
-2456 RPDLDT
+2456 SVDQNKYSIEF
-2462 LGEEK
+2462 EE
-2467 LNALF
+2467 
-2472 TVSRSADGQDAQGNP
+2472 
-2487 IGSQTLT
+2487 
-2494 AGTDYKIEWTE
+2494 GTWNY
-2505 SDNTWSFTITGPG
+2505 TITST
-2518 DGDKLDA
+2518 DNDEFEV

-2533 KYTVTE
+2533 TYKVTE
-2539 KTEELDDVVQE
+2539 NLDALEDLTGI
-2550 VYKAN
+2550 YKGD
-2555 PGSIT
+2555 PSSVSIDAT
-2560 VSAGAEI
+2560 TIG
-2567 TDDNSELIFGS
+2567 DDGVGKLEALKNSTS
-2578 KLNNTM
+2578 TSVN
-2584 SAGVTFEKIWTD
+2584 FEKKWKDSDGNAIT
-2596 KQGQEIDEDY
+2596 EDY
-2606 LDADLSVSFEA
+2606 LGRELSVTFQL
-2617 QVKPENGNWQ
+2617 QVRETENGEWT
-2627 NAAEYLKD
+2627 NADAYFDGKD
-2635 VLGDTK
+2635 LP
-2641 YKEVFGENEAF
+2641 KEVEF
-2652 TKTLS
+2652 TKTIEGTLNPSTTWS
-2657 GQISEAS
+2657 GSF
-2664 TWKSGKFDKLPAVVM
+2664 TKLPLAIK
-2679 TDDGVVHLQYRV
+2679 DDNGEIVRLEYRV
-2691 VETRVEVDY
+2691 VETSVDVTGDDKD
-2700 PEGEDQT
+2700 PQT
-2707 ITVTYN
+2707 ITITGNTNEDGSLAYDVT
-2713 GDGENGAY
+2713 G
-2721 TISPNNGLVIGAA
+2721 NGLVTNAT
-2734 LDVNGT
+2734 LKDVDG
-2740 KSTTTNTL
+2740 KWITTNTL
-2748 DLDSLTFTK
+2748 DLDSLTITK

-2785 QRQEDGKWTT
+2785 QRQENDGWTT
-2795 LKSRNDKDKVFA
+2795 LQSRNNEDKVFT
-2807 LYGKDSDSNQ
+2807 LYGSDSDSDK
-2817 SFTISGLPQGNY
+2817 SFTISGLPQGTY

-2837 YQRDA
+2837 YQRGENGA
-2842 SGVIDETYFVGVD
+2842 IDETYFVGVGD
-2855 GNDYHN
+2855 NGSDYYN
-2861 GTYETE
+2861 GTYETT
-2867 YTPALNDGAAT
+2867 YTPALDTGAAT
-2878 AGDFEITN
+2878 GGILNFTITN

-2904 NVSTGASIQA
+2904 NVPAGASIQA
-2914 TLQYSNDSGTTWTPL
+2914 TLQYSNDDGKMWITL
-2929 KTVTLNANNGW
+2929 DTVTLNADKQW
-2940 THTWTNLPAKYP
+2940 KHTWTNLPAKYP

-2961 YQVVEG
+2961 YRVVEG

-3013 AEDTEISIQLWRT
+3013 ADGAKISIQLYRT

-3033 KTDSTTTELVKD
+3033 STDATTVEQVGGAI
-3045 TVEMT
+3045 EMT
-3050 ASKEWKHS
+3050 AAKEWKHS

-3076 VEMST
+3076 VETST

-3280 ETVPQDYDSAATSG
+3280 EMVPQDYDSAATSG

-3329 GETDREFEFTVT
+3329 GETDRAFEFTVT

-3411 TIPSGDTAQVYFTNT
+3411 TIPSGDTAKVYFTNT
-3426 RHEGE
+3426 KHEGE

-3444 IDNGGTQPESVKV
+3444 IDNGGEQPESVKV
-3457 QLEKDGQPYG
+3457 QLKKDGQPYG
-3467 NPVSLSDKNDWKH
+3467 NPVTLNDKNGWKH

-3491 TVEEVDAP
+3491 TVEEVAAP
-3499 EGFMSYTNHY
+3499 EGFTSYTNHY
-3509 NNHFVITNDDVD
+3509 DNHFVITNDDVD
-3521 TEQKPETVNVKKVWV
+3521 TEQKPETVNVRKVWV

-3549 QLMRDGEPF
+3549 QLLRDGEPF

-3593 FKATVSQSGDTFTII
+3593 FKSTVSQSGDTFTII
-3608 NDDTTEKTTEI
+3608 NDDTTEETTEI
-3619 RANKEWTIDDG
+3619 RANKEWTIDNG

-3718 PDPDDPTD
+3718 PEPDDPTD

-3760 DPDDPTDIPDTEKPD
+3760 DPDDPTDIPDTEKTD

-3822 APQTGDNTHTRAL
+3822 APRTGDNTHTRAL

>member
-1 MNKHVSMKKKV
+1 MQ
-12 LSFFLAFVI
+12 I
-21 LFSSMPAELFTFAFA
+21 
-36 NDNDTGAFMPA
+36 
-47 VSVELTTDPSSLAD
+47 
-61 GSPTEIAANKTDAK
+61 
-75 LKINVALADNVES
+75 
-88 AKVAITL
+88 
-95 SENAATLIDMEELQK
+95 
-110 AYSAENFSLS
+110 
-120 DSDHKLS
+120 
-127 FTATA
+127 
-132 SKNYEIP
+132 
-139 LQYPAA
+139 
-145 EPAENEK
+145 
-152 LEDIAL
+152 
-158 EITESDVN
+158 
-166 VTDIVK
+166 
-172 QPEQTPDPGTE
+172 
-183 GTEEQPEPD
+183 
-192 GSDDTATGQGKPGTP
+192 
-207 SEETNPGTDTGN
+207 
-219 QPPSEGGGIEQL
+219 
-231 PPTSNDG
+231 
-238 NSDSNTPTTTPET
+238 
-251 DGTTTDTG
+251 
-259 NQPSMG
+259 
-265 PNPVEDVVD
+265 
-274 TVVESMS
+274 
-281 VQAANAAEDDA
+281 
-292 KIDADVN
+292 
-299 LLFKAPAQQTEGS
+299 
-312 GDDEKNPEDEGIQDS
+312 GDD
-327 DLVLEITNTSD
+327 NTF
-338 KLTITDGT
+338 GF
-346 LSALSFKATATVD
+346 SFNATATVD
-359 LTKVLTD
+359 PEKIKDKT
-366 TNELTFAFDI
+366 ELSFAFDI
-376 KLPTGITADEAQATL
+376 KLPTGITADEAQAAF
-391 GGESSDAKITTSN
+391 GADADEATIEDTYN
-404 EENNTLTLTI
+404 EGNNTLTLTI
-414 TQPLP
+414 TQPLETA
-419 DVGASGE
+419 DASGE
-426 NDVMPAARSG
+426 NDVTPAARSG
-436 EENSWSYDITVTGL
+436 EENSWSYDITVTGP
-450 KVSDDF
+450 KVSEDF

-464 AGGSSDATTIQ
+464 ADGSSEATTIQ
-475 IEKEEPPVNE
+475 IEKEEQPVNE
-485 NAFYNLSVSAE
+485 DAFYNLSVSAE
-496 PTALS
+496 PTALT
-501 LNADNVLDDFTIT
+501 LNAEGKLDNFKIT
-514 ANAEKIADKNI
+514 ANAEKIADKDI

-530 EFSFTLSIDLP
+530 EFSFPLSIDLP
-541 QGISLPAEATYNEG
+541 KGISLPDGEVKVE
-555 NNTIT
+555 NNIISAGDTQ
-560 VGETKIAEITLP
+560 IAEITLP
-572 EGASVTSDTSDL
+572 EGANVTSDTSDP

-597 DGTPP
+597 DGTPLE
-602 TYSVTFSG
+602 YSVAFTG

-616 AETLTETAE
+616 ADTLTGTAE

-656 AISYTLQL
+656 AISYTLDL

-669 FAPVERKLPAFN
+669 FAPVERKLPAFK
-681 VAASATMTNPES
+681 VDASATMTNPES
-693 YEEQT
+693 YKEQS

-730 LFNNTNI
+730 LFNNTTI
-737 FEMTGDSGATI
+737 FEMPGDSGATI
-748 GDVTY
+748 GKVTY
-753 DEASGTLTIPIIQPV
+753 DAASGTLTIPITQPV
-768 NPTDSEETEPETKN
+768 NPTASEETEPETKT
-782 GDISNGRSW
+782 GDNINEGKW

-812 LSAYISTEDNATVS
+812 IIASIVPAGAAEGTTTATKI
-826 GTESSLTIAAETAQ
+826 LAIAAETAQ
-840 LPENTQITATTTPIQ
+840 LPENTQITATTTPTQ

-877 VNTSIYFKVKDG
+877 DKTPIYFKVKDG

-967 TVNDKGE
+967 TVNDEGE

-1003 EAGDLVLAD
+1003 EAGDLVLAN

-1031 QGKLDYV
+1031 QGKLDYA

-1067 LINYNVDVKAEN
+1067 LINYNVDVKAEKEPVGN

-1084 ELPRSLT
+1084 ELPSSLT
-1091 DEDKDDYLVAT
+1091 DEDKNDYLVAT

-1132 TFEATKVWLDWET
+1132 TFEASKVWLDWET
-1145 WNEEEVH
+1145 WNENKVN
-1152 RPDLTFELWRY
+1152 RPNLTFELWRY

-1184 IELSSEESANYKPQ
+1184 IELSSEESANYKP
-1198 EDIDLRI
+1198 EKDIALKI
-1205 EDGND
+1205 QGA
-1210 NLLSLDKYDSDG
+1210 LDKYDSDG

-1233 NAKAGDDTYEQVFG
+1233 NADADDNVYEQVFG

-1254 QGEVGIEDDALPLK
+1254 QGEVEITDDALPLK
-1268 HAQIYQGKKERRS
+1268 HAQIYQDQKERRS

-1330 LDSTEDAG
+1330 LDSPDDKG

-1380 RWAETAVYQNGE
+1380 RWAETAVYQDGE
-1392 AVTSETDASGRVTS
+1392 EVTSQKDDYGRVTR

-1453 WEDGTIPEEVTFNLY
+1453 WEDGTDPEEVTCNLY

-1474 ALTEK
+1474 ALTDS
-1479 TPVYLQFTL
+1479 TPVYLKFTL
-1488 DEKTAEILEPVPE
+1488 DRNEAEILVPVPE

-1530 DNWQETWRTV
+1530 DNWLKTWRTV
-1540 INNLPRYDAEGR
+1540 INDLPRYDAEGR

-1571 YTTERDPQTGN
+1571 YTTERDPQTGD

-1598 MVRKEWSDDSDSAHR
+1598 MVRKEWNDDSDSAHR
-1613 GDVTINVYLKG
+1613 GAVTINVYAKNPKEGDDAKEPIAEVTLK
-1624 DEESADTQ
+1624 D
-1632 LGTVILEN
+1632 
-1640 GVWTEEV
+1640 GVWMQEV
-1647 GINLPEGKTLDD
+1647 GIGEYEADD
-1659 VYILETSVD
+1659 VYILEMKVGGTN
-1668 GEKVPLQPYTF
+1668 VPLQPYTF
-1679 GNGTPNYDTPKAP
+1679 GGENEPNYETPKAP
-1692 ATTDVYQYQT
+1692 ESTDVYQYQT
-1702 KHHRYEATYSQTNV
+1702 EHHRYEATYSQTEV

-2018 YAIERTLVDYPS
+2018 YAIERTLIDYPS

-2047 EENYLGTA
+2047 EGNYLGTA

-2069 VAMQDKFDENID
+2069 AEMKGKFDKNID
-2081 KDKVLSPDYAANAL
+2081 PTKVLSPDYAANAL

-2462 LGEEK
+2462 LDEEK

-2494 AGTDYKIEWTE
+2494 VGKDYKIEWTE
-2505 SDNTWSFTITGPG
+2505 SGNIWSFTITGPG
-2518 DGDKLDA
+2518 DGEDGKLDA

-2539 KTEELDDVVQE
+2539 NMSVLDGVVQE

-2555 PGSIT
+2555 PRSIT

-2567 TDDNSELIFGS
+2567 TEDDSELTFGS

-2584 SAGVTFEKIWTD
+2584 SAGIGFKKIWKDKAGNEITDNHLSGNLTVTFK
-2596 KQGQEIDEDY
+2596 
-2606 LDADLSVSFEA
+2606 A
-2617 QVKPENGNWQ
+2617 QVKEEGSDTWTD
-2627 NAAEYLKD
+2627 AATYFANPNNLSELNYQKIFKD
-2635 VLGDTK
+2635 D
-2641 YKEVFGENEAF
+2641 NEAF
-2652 TKTLS
+2652 EKSITDSVTS
-2657 GQISEAS
+2657 AM
-2664 TWKSGKFDKLPAVVM
+2664 WKNGTAGKFETLPAVIM
-2679 TDDGVVHLQYRV
+2679 KPGESGFTHLNYRV
-2691 VETRVEVDY
+2691 VETKV
-2700 PEGEDQT
+2700 Q
-2707 ITVTYN
+2707 YN
-2713 GDGENGAY
+2713 GTEQMITLNNDGKSYTVNPDNGIVSGAEL
-2721 TISPNNGLVIGAA
+2721 SEDGLI
-2734 LDVNGT
+2734 
-2740 KSTTTNTL
+2740 TTNTL
-2748 DLDSLTFTK
+2748 DLGSLTITK
-2757 VWNDGNNQFGTRPAP
+2757 KWEGDNQNEFATRPSPGGGNYSWVTYFVIEKQTGGDSWDWITAP
-2772 DGENFTWTASFVV
+2772 GSGNP
-2785 QRQEDGKWTT
+2785 Q
-2795 LKSRNDKDKVFA
+2795 VFA
-2807 LYGKDSDSNQ
+2807 LHGTDTNDQ
-2817 SFTISGLPQGNY
+2817 LSFKITGLTKGTY
-2829 RVVELQPD
+2829 RVWELQPD
-2837 YQRDA
+2837 YNA
-2842 SGVIDETYFVGVD
+2842 D
-2855 GNDYHN
+2855 GTINSTDYVKDSFYN
-2861 GTYETE
+2861 GTYSTE
-2867 YTPALNDGAAT
+2867 YSAESVNSVQKPNM
-2878 AGDFEITN
+2878 EITVTN
-2886 KLKTTGTSISV
+2886 KLKSIGKSISV
-2897 EKKWYPE
+2897 VKNWQPE
-2904 NVSTGASIQA
+2904 GSTPTGASIQA
-2914 TLQYSNDSGTTWTPL
+2914 MLQYSNDSGTTWTTL
-2929 KTVTLNANNGW
+2929 DTVTLNADKNW
-2940 THTWTNLPAKYP
+2940 TYTWNNLPAKYP
-2952 ANATTDTTQ
+2952 ANVTTGTTQ

-2967 AVTGADEYMKL
+2967 AVTGADDYMKL

-2990 FYTITNVK
+2990 SYTITNVK
-2998 KTSFTVEKKWVGMTP
+2998 KTSFDVEKKWAGVSEDQQKEIIVQLYSQIEDETATP
-3013 AEDTEISIQLWRT
+3013 VE
-3026 TDKDAVG
+3026 G
-3033 KTDSTTTELVKD
+3033 KTLTLNSGNG
-3045 TVEMT
+3045 
-3050 ASKEWKHS
+3050 WKGTFS
-3058 FTNLPAY
+3058 DLPAY
-3065 DKDGNKYIYFA
+3065 NEDGAKYTYFA
-3076 VEMST
+3076 KETTT
-3081 GNYLTSYDY
+3081 GDFVPSYVNGGD
-3090 SDAGK
+3090 SDNGF
-3095 TVITN
+3095 TTTITN
-3100 TAKGEISG
+3100 IGKLDING
-3108 TKTWLDN
+3108 TKTWGDN
-3115 NNAYGTD
+3115 NNAYGTRPTIESLTDNDPTND
-3122 GTRPETL
+3122 GL
-3129 TLTLK
+3129 TLVLSRTTKPDAENAEWAVVPDATPTWTQSETGNIWNYSYTDLPATDDDGNK
-3134 RSVEGGD
+3134 YTYKVEEILPPD
-3141 SEPVN
+3141 SE
-3146 ATPEWTKNDDNTWTY
+3146 
-3161 VYKDLP
+3161 
-3167 MADKTGQ
+3167 
-3174 AYTYTV
+3174 
-3180 KEAVPSGYELS
+3180 YEG
-3191 KQDGYNL
+3191 KQDGNNF
-3198 TNTLTGKVKV
+3198 TNTLEQNISV
-3208 SGTKTWVGGEPA
+3208 SGTKTWHDAQGADRPA
-3220 ELQLTLSR
+3220 DLTL
-3228 STDGETWE
+3228 TLYQKLDGSE
-3236 EVKDAEGQLLQ
+3236 EDWAVVENAE
-3247 PTWANTDTDKW
+3247 PVW
-3258 TYTYSDLPKYDENGV
+3258 TNQEYDVWSYSYDNLPKYDADGV
-3273 LYRYKVA
+3273 LYLYKVE
-3280 ETVPQDYDSAATSG
+3280 ETVPTGYDGVRSPAADPEDADSA
-3294 EAVAVEDGDENVY
+3294 VY
-3307 TYDFTN
+3307 KYNFDN
-3313 VKKGA
+3313 YKRGA
-3318 LTVEKI
+3318 LEVTKSVS
-3324 VQGNR
+3324 GNR
-3329 GETDREFEFTVT
+3329 GDKTKEFHFTVT
-3341 LAGESTT
+3341 LSGTSSNGEF
-3348 GAKADSVSET
+3348 KSEEFSGT
-3358 FGGMTFENGVATFTL
+3358 YGDMTFTNGVATFTL
-3373 KHGESI
+3373 KHDETK
-3379 TASGLPAGL
+3379 TALNLPAGL
-3388 DYTVEE
+3388 QYAVVEE
-3394 TNANADGYTT
+3394 EADKDGYTT
-3404 SNSGNTG
+3404 TSSGDSG
-3411 TIPSGDTAQVYFTNT
+3411 TINAGYKATAAFNNHRHHSSGGGNDK
-3426 RHEGE
+3426 
-3431 ALTTSVSVQKVWK
+3431 TSVSVEKEWVTN
-3444 IDNGGTQPESVKV
+3444 NGGTPAASVQV
-3457 QLEKDGQPYG
+3457 QLY
-3467 NPVSLSDKNDWKH
+3467 
-3480 EWKDLPLGFTW
+3480 
-3491 TVEEVDAP
+3491 
-3499 EGFMSYTNHY
+3499 
-3509 NNHFVITNDDVD
+3509 
-3521 TEQKPETVNVKKVWV
+3521 
-3536 IDDGGERPDSVSV
+3536 
-3549 QLMRDGEPF
+3549 RDGKAY

-3565 DANDWSH
+3565 AGNGWSHDWTQLDANH
-3572 AWNDLESGHN
+3572 V
-3582 WTVVELNVPDG
+3582 WTVKEVGVTDG
-3593 FKATVSQSGDTFTII
+3593 FNVYIDRDGNTIVLVN
-3608 NDDTTEKTTEI
+3608 NDI
-3619 RANKEWTIDDG
+3619 G
-3630 GTRADSV
+3630 G
-3637 TVQLYCDGQPWGD
+3637 
-3650 PVTLS
+3650 
-3655 DSNDWTTLWEE
+3655 
-3666 LPVGHSWSVVEINV
+3666 
-3680 PAGFT
+3680 
-3685 SSVTQE
+3685 
-3691 DGVITITNDDI
+3691 
-3702 PTDIPDPER
+3702 PDPEEP
-3711 PDPDPED
+3711 PDE
-3718 PDPDDPTD
+3718 PTD
-3726 IPDPEKPDPD
+3726 IPDPEKPEEENP
-3736 PDDPEPEDPDDP
+3736 PTDPDDP
-3748 TDIPDPEKPDTD
+3748 TDKPTDT
-3760 DPDDPTDIPDTEKPD
+3760 PDDPTDTPDDPTDEPDKPTTDVPDTEKP
-3775 DNKDPDNPTTPSNP
+3775 NTPSNP
-3789 SSPSS
+3789 SNPSN
-3794 PSTPS
+3794 PSTPTYPTT
-3799 HSTTPGTSGTTT
+3799 STPTTT
-3811 TTTTDKSDDKD
+3811 TTTKTDKD

-3835 FALCL
+3835 FVLCL

>member
-36 NDNDTGAFMPA
+36 NDGTETTTQPA
-47 VSVELTTDPSSLAD
+47 VSVKLSATPEEVAAGDGTAFKISVDLTAITSADVKITLTEEEQALFDTDVMQALKDQNDSFKLTAKAGTTD
-61 GSPTEIAANKTDAK
+61 EY
-75 LKINVALADNVES
+75 E
-88 AKVAITL
+88 
-95 SENAATLIDMEELQK
+95 
-110 AYSAENFSLS
+110 
-120 DSDHKLS
+120 LS
-127 FTATA
+127 FTATGTKDYTVTLNSPFEAPA
-132 SKNYEIP
+132 SDEENDAQKDTTAEEKSSADENAAEKELTLDIVDGDIAVVSYEVAEP
-139 LQYPAA
+139 ETPADEEQNGEDSSDQENPSDTEGENDPAGSQDPGVSTTPTENENPVTEEQEPSQEQTTVTETPSEPSADPTPTEETTPVEEPAA
-145 EPAENEK
+145 PVDTTENTPTPLFAEAALAATTTSDDQGVKIVTEGVTITFQAPVVEENPSENPGEGEEDEDQKPDEGSEDKDPSVNDDKDENKKPEETDPDAGANGDENNGNIDRAEIAASALDYSVSISGDEQNLTPVDRKLPTFSVTATAELGENAELSAGGGTFTFNLQLQLPAGTTLPSGSLSASDFTISTKILKLFKTSTIADAAFSDENATIGEVSYDAENSI
-152 LEDIAL
+152 LTIP
-158 EITESDVN
+158 ITQN
-166 VTDIVK
+166 VDMTEV
-172 QPEQTPDPGTE
+172 TPDPG
-183 GTEEQPEPD
+183 QP
-192 GSDDTATGQGKPGTP
+192 
-207 SEETNPGTDTGN
+207 
-219 QPPSEGGGIEQL
+219 
-231 PPTSNDG
+231 
-238 NSDSNTPTTTPET
+238 
-251 DGTTTDTG
+251 
-259 NQPSMG
+259 
-265 PNPVEDVVD
+265 
-274 TVVESMS
+274 
-281 VQAANAAEDDA
+281 
-292 KIDADVN
+292 
-299 LLFKAPAQQTEGS
+299 
-312 GDDEKNPEDEGIQDS
+312 
-327 DLVLEITNTSD
+327 
-338 KLTITDGT
+338 
-346 LSALSFKATATVD
+346 
-359 LTKVLTD
+359 
-366 TNELTFAFDI
+366 
-376 KLPTGITADEAQATL
+376 
-391 GGESSDAKITTSN
+391 
-404 EENNTLTLTI
+404 
-414 TQPLP
+414 
-419 DVGASGE
+419 
-426 NDVMPAARSG
+426 
-436 EENSWSYDITVTGL
+436 
-450 KVSDDF
+450 
-456 DGGNITIK
+456 
-464 AGGSSDATTIQ
+464 
-475 IEKEEPPVNE
+475 
-485 NAFYNLSVSAE
+485 AE
-496 PTALS
+496 PS
-501 LNADNVLDDFTIT
+501 
-514 ANAEKIADKNI
+514 
-525 PEGTN
+525 
-530 EFSFTLSIDLP
+530 
-541 QGISLPAEATYNEG
+541 
-555 NNTIT
+555 
-560 VGETKIAEITLP
+560 
-572 EGASVTSDTSDL
+572 
-584 LTFTITQSTEKLT
+584 
-597 DGTPP
+597 
-602 TYSVTFSG
+602 
-610 SALTVD
+610 
-616 AETLTETAE
+616 
-625 ITATATPSDNQGNGD
+625 
-640 STAITVSKQ
+640 
-649 AEEQGEA
+649 
-656 AISYTLQL
+656 
-664 TADEP
+664 
-669 FAPVERKLPAFN
+669 
-681 VAASATMTNPES
+681 TNPE
-693 YEEQT
+693 
-698 FTFNIV
+698 NNG
-704 LQLPEGTTLPK
+704 EGSDENGGTAGDG
-715 EKISVKDTTV
+715 SVDNNDETSG
-725 YADGF
+725 D
-730 LFNNTNI
+730 NNTTPTARTT
-737 FEMTGDSGATI
+737 ETTYQPTATNWE
-748 GDVTY
+748 Y
-753 DEASGTLTIPIIQPV
+753 TLKF
-768 NPTDSEETEPETKN
+768 N
-782 GDISNGRSW
+782 
-791 NYNLAF
+791 
-797 QADVFTLAD
+797 ADVFTLAD
-806 NVGEST
+806 TVGESAIT
-812 LSAYISTEDNATVS
+812 ASIVPAGATNVAAATGS
-826 GTESSLTIAAETAQ
+826 IDIAKETAQ
-840 LPENTQITATTTPIQ
+840 LPEDTKPIETTTLDQ
-855 TVLWYDN
+855 TILWYDN
-862 NNADS
+862 NNADNA
-867 KRPGIDAFTL
+867 RPDKNDFK
-877 VNTSIYFKVKDG
+877 NTPLYFKVGNGAWKQ
-889 EWEKLT
+889 LT
-895 FANMKEAGLEAMP
+895 YANLADAGLTDMP
-908 TLAVENSGSN
+908 EIAVTNTSQGGYQLSVEN
-918 AYTLSV
+918 
-924 KDLPAEIK
+924 LPTELQK
-932 IFSEDGI
+932 TDDNG
-939 TVLDT
+939 TVLNT
-944 TTIEWSFSPNGEAEP
+944 TTIDWSFSENGDASKAEP

-967 TVNDKGE
+967 TVNAEGQ
-974 WVYTY
+974 WVYTR
-979 LTDIV
+979 LTEIV

-990 WGTLGERVDGVRK
+990 WGSLGDDNQKLRDDAANK
-1003 EAGDLVLAD
+1003 VLSN
-1012 FVLNGEEG
+1012 FVLNGENR
-1020 STPVTLQSLKE
+1020 STPLINLFEDGLLKME
-1031 QGKLDYV
+1031 I
-1038 VTEGTSTD
+1038 TEGTNSD
-1046 QPTTFTFTIK
+1046 EPTTFTFTLK
-1056 DQPMYSSDNSA
+1056 DQPMYDAENHSA
-1067 LINYNVDVKAEN
+1067 LINYNVSASKNIINGEEIQLTLPGYLTG
-1079 EDIKF
+1079 EDAG
-1084 ELPRSLT
+1084 
-1091 DEDKDDYLVAT
+1091 DYLVAT

-1108 VNHNSDTDAIYP
+1108 VNHSKDTDAVYP
-1120 DGTLNLR
+1120 GGTLNLR

-1132 TFEATKVWLDWET
+1132 TFEASKVWLDYET
-1145 WNEEEVH
+1145 WDKEEVN
-1152 RPDLTFELWRY
+1152 RPALTFELWRY
-1163 REDALDGEV
+1163 REDSTYSQA
-1172 APVKDAS
+1172 APVKNDS
-1179 NKVIT
+1179 GNVIK
-1184 IELSSEESANYKPQ
+1184 INLSKEESEKYEPEEKIPLQVLGA
-1198 EDIDLRI
+1198 
-1205 EDGND
+1205 DGN
-1210 NLLSLDKYDSDG
+1210 LAALEKYDADG
-1222 YRYIYFLKEIV
+1222 YRYIYFLKETV
-1233 NAKAGDDTYEQVFG
+1233 VSGGDTYDRVFG
-1247 RVGRDLG
+1247 KVERELG
-1254 QGEVGIEDDALPLK
+1254 QGDVTITDDALPTE
-1268 HAQIYQGKKERRS
+1268 HAEIYAGRTERLS
-1281 DDICLY
+1281 DDNCLY
-1287 NGGVLSNRLSGT
+1287 NKGVLSNQLAGT
-1299 RQVELTKKWN
+1299 QTVELTKEWN
-1309 AAAYQGYMG
+1309 AAAYQGYMKD
-1318 NVSVE
+1318 VSVE
-1323 YTLQVQY
+1323 FTLQVQY
-1330 LDSTEDAG
+1330 LNNDQDKD
-1338 KWYNAYPEVTRTQEN
+1338 KWYTAYPEQKVTQKN

-1367 VPNVGPLGRDVAY
+1367 VPTVGPLGRDVAY
-1380 RWAETAVYQNGE
+1380 RWVETAVYQNKKDVTTNRDE
-1392 AVTSETDASGRVTS
+1392 FDAVKS
-1406 FTLIQNDQK
+1406 FTLEQGGKK
-1415 VQYSVEYTD
+1415 VTYTSEATVD
-1424 PLDDN
+1424 KD
-1429 QNPTGNT
+1429 TGNT

-1453 WEDGTIPEEVTFNLY
+1453 WEDGTDPEEVTFNLY

-1474 ALTEK
+1474 ALTDS

-1488 DEKTAEILEPVPE
+1488 DGEKAEIITNPVPD
-1501 DFKGNIGVE
+1501 DFEGNIGVE
-1510 TEKEGSVEAHDKN
+1510 TEKVGSVEAHDES

-1530 DNWQETWRTV
+1530 EDWLKTWHTV
-1540 INNLPRYDAEGR
+1540 INDLPRYDENGR
-1552 AYEYVLLESNED
+1552 EYEYLLLEVNED
-1564 SQEHFPI
+1564 DAYFPI
-1571 YTTERDPQTGN
+1571 YETTRDSETGD
-1582 YETQVIN
+1582 YYTKVIN
-1589 PAPGKGNRI
+1589 PPPGEGQRI
-1598 MVRKEWSDDSDSAHR
+1598 MVHKEWSDDSDSAHR

-1702 KHHRYEATYSQTNV
+1702 KHHRYEATYSETTV
-1716 SGEDIFIVNNRRLG
+1716 SGEKIFIVNNRRLG

-1736 TKTWNDGESQL
+1736 TKTWNDGEGQL
-1747 RDALAEANKALG
+1747 RDALAAANEKLG
-1759 DKAIYPYLQLKF
+1759 NAAIYPYIQLEF
-1771 ADGYTA
+1771 ADGYDSEDRTINEISVNL
-1777 AGRVIGVD
+1777 GGSD
-1785 TVTLTDGSPT
+1785 TKIYNK
-1795 EILNADGNK
+1795 EGNEAS
-1804 TTSLQPLS
+1804 SLQKLS
-1812 LELEEGTATEKVYFY
+1812 LELDGDTATEEVTFF
-1827 NLPKYDKSGAVA
+1827 NLPKYDESGSVA
-1839 SYTVREVWIAGSGEP
+1839 SYTVKEVWLANNSED
-1854 EKQITSK
+1854 QITSK
-1861 AALKEYFETN
+1861 AALKEYFKTN
-1871 LKDKNYDK
+1871 LQGYEK
-1879 LDELLKLLD
+1879 LNELLDLLD
-1888 EFSTSVKQD
+1888 EFSTSVRQD
-1897 SYTSKDEATVDGTI
+1897 SYKSNDEADAVNGEI
-1911 PHDDQQMTVTNGLGN
+1911 PHDTQAMTVTNGLGN
-1926 TKNVV
+1926 TKDVV
-1931 WYKHWNDQYVYE
+1931 WYKHWNDQYVFD
-1943 QNHRP
+1943 QNQRP
-1948 DIYIDVYRVVHDKDG
+1948 DIYIDVYRVVHDSPTTTK
-1963 KERVEL
+1963 VEL
-1969 VKQDYRWDP
+1969 VKQDYLWEP
-1978 RTVSVTGDDDTV
+1978 RPADGEGIE
-1990 SDEIDPNS
+1990 SDEIDQNS
-1998 WRVTMYDVQKYDALG
+1998 WKVTMSNVQKYDSYG
-2013 YEIQY
+2013 YEIYY
-2018 YAIERTLVDYPS
+2018 YATESTMVDYPS
-2030 YDYVVGDYYK
+2030 YDYVVGDYYQSN
-2040 TNDLNFS
+2040 TLPLDPDLKM
-2047 EENYLGTA
+2047 GTA
-2055 DEIKTGGESYVLNF
+2055 DAIDQKYVKDGSVIEFANSNLDDS
-2069 VAMQDKFDENID
+2069 VDKN
-2081 KDKVLSPDYAANAL
+2081 KVLSEDYAAYAL
-2095 KEGGMFVNSLDDQVA
+2095 KENGMFVNSLDEQVD
-2110 FQGQKIWQA
+2110 FQGQKIWEA
-2119 ESMPNGYDDINLPA
+2119 VPNGYSDVNLPA
-2133 VTFELYRTTKSA
+2133 VTFELYRVSGKVT
-2145 DEVKD
+2145 
-2150 EDGKLN
+2150 EDTDI
-2156 YNEMESFATQ
+2156 YNEKNLFATQ
-2166 TVTDWA
+2166 TVTNWA
-2172 SAHQN
+2172 DAHKN
-2177 GTYVFTFM
+2177 GTYVFNF
-2185 EKDADGN
+2185 
-2192 DTDNALKL
+2192 TDENGEMLDL

-2208 VYTYYMREASAELGE
+2208 VYTYYMREKPEALGDD
-2223 NGPALEDVFTVSD
+2223 GATLDSVFTVTD

-2245 NVYNPPKGEIY
+2245 NVYNPPEGELH
-2256 VQKHL
+2256 VKKFLQ
-2261 ELPADM
+2261 LPADLG
-2267 TEDDVFPS
+2267 TGDDDKFPT

-2284 EGKTEGSTET
+2284 TGTDKDGKEDATIED
-2294 TSIQDESF
+2294 TSFKKVIEWDWQY
-2302 TKTITWKSDQVKA
+2302 VKKAYA
-2315 AWEAQQ
+2315 AAKAEA
-2321 AEESGDEIVSSSDG
+2321 AGESGDSITLSNDDLKFEN
-2335 DKLVFKDLEIYAPN
+2335 LEIYAPN
-2349 GSKYIYTVTER
+2349 GSKFVYTVTETS
-2360 IDEFLYGYTVKAGA
+2360 ENFLYGYSTCAELGNLEFEELS
-2374 GQLTADADTGYKSD
+2374 GDENETT
-2388 FGEASPNVSGLV
+2388 VSGLE
-2400 PVETA
+2400 PVVAT
-2405 ESEGSEPET
+2405 ESENPEATPDTQSGEP
-2414 QNGDDQS
+2414 D
-2421 STEKS
+2421 KS

-2431 NTFAQK
+2431 NVSTQERFTELKGSKEWDDYDDQFGIRPSQDAFK
-2437 EITLKG
+2437 EILTVTRTA
-2443 EKQWTDYNNAFGV
+2443 KQ
-2456 RPDLDT
+2456 
-2462 LGEEK
+2462 
-2467 LNALF
+2467 
-2472 TVSRSADGQDAQGNP
+2472 QGNEGNQ
-2487 IGSQTLT
+2487 ITETLIKN
-2494 AGTDYKIEWTE
+2494 GE
-2505 SDNTWSFTITGPG
+2505 SVEEGKYNIQFENDSWNYTITSTDP
-2518 DGDKLDA
+2518 DEFEV

-2533 KYTVTE
+2533 TYKVTE
-2539 KTEELDDVVQE
+2539 NLDALEDLKGIYKGDPSSVSIDATTIKGDTGEL
-2550 VYKAN
+2550 
-2555 PGSIT
+2555 
-2560 VSAGAEI
+2560 GAFK
-2567 TDDNSELIFGS
+2567 NSTS
-2578 KLNNTM
+2578 TSVN
-2584 SAGVTFEKIWTD
+2584 FEKKWKDSDGNAIT
-2596 KQGQEIDEDY
+2596 EDY
-2606 LDADLSVSFEA
+2606 LGRKLSITFQL
-2617 QVKPENGNWQ
+2617 QVRETENGEW
-2627 NAAEYLKD
+2627 
-2635 VLGDTK
+2635 TK
-2641 YKEVFGENEAF
+2641 ASTYFAGKELPNVVKFEQ
-2652 TKTLS
+2652 TLS
-2657 GQISEAS
+2657 GNLNPS
-2664 TWKSGKFDKLPAVVM
+2664 TTWSGSFTKLPLAIK
-2679 TDDGVVHLQYRV
+2679 DGEQIVRLQYRV
-2691 VETRVEVDY
+2691 VETSA
-2700 PEGEDQT
+2700 
-2707 ITVTYN
+2707 TVT
-2713 GDGENGAY
+2713 DGTNENSQNLTIIEETNDDGIFAY
-2721 TISPNNGLVIGAA
+2721 DVTGNGLVTNATLKETADGKWI
-2734 LDVNGT
+2734 
-2740 KSTTTNTL
+2740 TTNTL

-2795 LKSRNDKDKVFA
+2795 LKSRNDEDKVFA

-2842 SGVIDETYFVGVD
+2842 SGVIDETYFIGVD

-3013 AEDTEISIQLWRT
+3013 ADGAKISIQLYRT

-3033 KTDSTTTELVKD
+3033 STDATTVEQVGGAI
-3045 TVEMT
+3045 EMT
-3050 ASKEWKHS
+3050 AAKEWKHS

-3076 VEMST
+3076 VETST

-3329 GETDREFEFTVT
+3329 GETDREFTFTVT
-3341 LAGESTT
+3341 LT
-3348 GAKADSVSET
+3348 GKSQTSIEANTINGK
-3358 FGGMTFENGVATFTL
+3358 FGDMTFENGKATFML

-3404 SNSGNTG
+3404 SNSGNNG
-3411 TIPSGDTAQVYFTNT
+3411 TIPSGDTDKVYFTNT
-3426 RHEGE
+3426 KHEGE

-3444 IDNGGTQPESVKV
+3444 IDNGGEQPESVKV

-3467 NPVSLSDKNDWKH
+3467 NPVTLSDKNGWKH

-3499 EGFMSYTNHY
+3499 EGFTSYTNHY
-3509 NNHFVITNDDVD
+3509 DNHFVITNDDVD
-3521 TEQKPETVNVKKVWV
+3521 IEQKPETVNVRKVWV

-3549 QLMRDGEPF
+3549 QLLRDGEPF

-3565 DANDWSH
+3565 DANDWSY

-3608 NDDTTEKTTEI
+3608 NDDTTEETTEI

-3718 PDPDDPTD
+3718 PEPDDPTD

-3789 SSPSS
+3789 STPSS

>member
-36 NDNDTGAFMPA
+36 SVDNTGASTPA
-47 VSVELTTDPSSLAD
+47 VSVELTTDPPSSAS
-61 GSPTEIAANKTDAK
+61 GESVRISPEDKTDAK
-75 LKINVALADNVES
+75 LKINVTLAENVDS
-88 AKVAITL
+88 AEVAITL
-95 SENAATLIDMEELQK
+95 SEDAATLIDMEELREK
-110 AYSAENFSLS
+110 YSAENFSLS
-120 DSDHKLS
+120 DSDHKLR
-127 FTATA
+127 FTATE
-132 SKNYEIP
+132 SNDYEIP
-139 LQYPAA
+139 LQYPDA
-145 EPAENEK
+145 EPAEDKEQK
-152 LEDIAL
+152 DIAL
-158 EITESDVN
+158 KIDKNDVS
-166 VTDIVK
+166 VTVEEK
-172 QPEQTPDPGTE
+172 EPEQTPETDNE
-183 GTEEQPEPD
+183 GTEEQQPGTETG
-192 GSDDTATGQGKPGTP
+192 GSDNGETGQENPGTP
-207 SEETNPGTDTGN
+207 SEETTPGIGDAT
-219 QPPSEGGGIEQL
+219 QPPSEGGSTD
-231 PPTSNDG
+231 PDNSNTGDG
-238 NSDSNTPTTTPET
+238 NSDGNTPTTTPTTPET
-251 DGTTTDTG
+251 DGAITD
-259 NQPSMG
+259 Q
-265 PNPVEDVVD
+265 NPVDDVVD

-281 VQAANAAEDDA
+281 VQAANAAEDNVE
-292 KIDADVN
+292 IDADVN
-299 LLFKAPAQQTEGS
+299 LLFKAPAQPTEEGPTDDENNPGDEGS
-312 GDDEKNPEDEGIQDS
+312 PNGE
-327 DLVLEITNTSD
+327 LVLTISNTSD
-338 KLTITDGT
+338 TLTITDGT
-346 LSALSFKATATVD
+346 LSDLSFKATATVD
-359 LTKVLTD
+359 PEKFKDQT
-366 TNELTFAFDI
+366 ELSFDFDI

-391 GGESSDAKITTSN
+391 GEESSDAEIKHTYN
-404 EENNTLTLTI
+404 EGNNTLTLTI
-414 TQPLP
+414 TQPLETA
-419 DVGASGE
+419 DASGE
-426 NDVMPAARSG
+426 NDVTPAARSG

-456 DGGNITIK
+456 AGGDITIN
-464 AGGSSDATTIQ
+464 ADGSSEATTIQ

-541 QGISLPAEATYNEG
+541 KGISLPDGEVKVE
-555 NNTIT
+555 NNIISAGDTQ
-560 VGETKIAEITLP
+560 IAEISLP
-572 EGASVTSDTSDL
+572 EGASVTSDTSGP

-597 DGTPP
+597 DGTPL
-602 TYSVTFSG
+602 TYSVAFSG

-616 AETLTETAE
+616 ADTLTETAE
-625 ITATATPSDNQGNGD
+625 ITATATPSGAQGNAG
-640 STAITVSKQ
+640 STAITVSTQ

-664 TADEP
+664 SKDAEF
-669 FAPVERKLPAFN
+669 FAPVERKLPAFD
-681 VAASATMTNPES
+681 VDASATMTNPEN
-693 YEEQT
+693 YKEET

-715 EKISVKDTTV
+715 EKTSVKDMIV

-730 LFNNTNI
+730 LLNNTTI

-753 DEASGTLTIPIIQPV
+753 EAASGTLTIPITQPV
-768 NPTDSEETEPETKN
+768 NPTDSEETEPETKT
-782 GDISNGRSW
+782 GDNINERSW

-806 NVGEST
+806 NVGAST
-812 LSAYISTEDNATVS
+812 LSAYISTEDNATVI
-826 GTESSLTIAAETAQ
+826 GTKSSLAIAAETAQ
-840 LPENTQITATTTPIQ
+840 LPENTQITATTTPTQ

-877 VNTSIYFKVKDG
+877 DNTPIYFKVKDG
-889 EWEKLT
+889 EWEQLT
-895 FANMKEAGLEAMP
+895 FANMKEAGLGEMP

-932 IFSEDGI
+932 IFSEDGT

-944 TTIEWSFSPNGEAEP
+944 TTIKWSFSPNGEASKAKP

-967 TVNDKGE
+967 TVNDEGE

-990 WGTLGERVDGVRK
+990 WGTLGERVNGVRT
-1003 EAGDLVLAD
+1003 EAGHLVLEN

-1056 DQPMYSSDNSA
+1056 DQPMYSNTNSA
-1067 LINYNVDVKAEN
+1067 LINYNVDVRAEKEPAEN

-1084 ELPRSLT
+1084 ELPSSLT

-1120 DGTLNLR
+1120 GGTLNLR

-1132 TFEATKVWLDWET
+1132 TFEAKKVWLDWET
-1145 WNEEEVH
+1145 WNENKVN
-1152 RPDLTFELWRY
+1152 RPNLTFELWRY

-1198 EDIDLRI
+1198 ADIDLRI

-1210 NLLSLDKYDSDG
+1210 NLLSLDKDDSDG

-1233 NAKAGDDTYEQVFG
+1233 NAEAGDNTYEQVFG

-1254 QGEVGIEDDALPLK
+1254 QGEVEIEGDALPLK

-1309 AAAYQGYMG
+1309 AAAYQGYME

-1380 RWAETAVYQNGE
+1380 RWAETAVYQNGKE
-1392 AVTSETDASGRVTS
+1392 VTSQKDDYGRVTR

-1453 WEDGTIPEEVTFNLY
+1453 WEDGTDPEEVTFNLY

-1474 ALTEK
+1474 ALTDS
-1479 TPVYLQFTL
+1479 TPVYLKFTL
-1488 DEKTAEILEPVPE
+1488 DGDEAKILDPVPD
-1501 DFKGNIGVE
+1501 DFKGNIGVD
-1510 TEKEGSVEAHDKN
+1510 EKESSVEAHNKTN
-1523 NPTDKWE
+1523 KTENWK

-1540 INNLPRYDAEGR
+1540 INDLPRYDAEGR

-1571 YTTERDPQTGN
+1571 YTTEHDPQTGD

-1598 MVRKEWSDDSDSAHR
+1598 MVRKEWNDDSDSAHR
-1613 GDVTINVYLKG
+1613 GAVTINVYAKNPKEGDDAKEPIADVTLKDDVWMQEVHIG
-1624 DEESADTQ
+1624 EYEADE
-1632 LGTVILEN
+1632 
-1640 GVWTEEV
+1640 
-1647 GINLPEGKTLDD
+1647 
-1659 VYILETSVD
+1659 VYILETKV
-1668 GEKVPLQPYTF
+1668 GGTNVPLQPYTF
-1679 GNGTPNYDTPKAP
+1679 GGENGPDYKTPEAP
-1692 ATTDVYQYQT
+1692 ESTDVYQYQT
-1702 KHHRYEATYSQTNV
+1702 AHHRYEATYSKTQV

-1736 TKTWNDGESQL
+1736 TKTWNDGEGQL
-1747 RDALAEANKALG
+1747 RDALQKANDELG
-1759 DKAIYPYLQLKF
+1759 NAAIYPYLELKF

-1777 AGRVIGVD
+1777 DGRVIED
-1785 TVTLTDGSPT
+1785 NTVTLTQGSST
-1795 EILNADGNK
+1795 DILDNEGNPAS
-1804 TTSLQPLS
+1804 SLQQLH
-1812 LELEEGTATEKVYFY
+1812 LDLQGDTATEKVYFF

-1839 SYTVREVWIAGSGEP
+1839 SYTVKEVWITGSGES

-1871 LKDKNYDK
+1871 LPSDYEGKT
-1879 LDELLKLLD
+1879 ELLELLD

-1926 TKNVV
+1926 TKDVV
-1931 WYKHWNDQYVYE
+1931 WYKHWNDQYVFD
-1943 QNHRP
+1943 QNQRP
-1948 DIYIDVYRVVHDKDG
+1948 DIYIDVYRVVHDKEG
-1963 KERVEL
+1963 NVRVEL

-1978 RTVSVTGDDDTV
+1978 RPVSTTEDDDTV
-1990 SDEIDPNS
+1990 SEEIDPNS

-2018 YAIERTLVDYPS
+2018 YAIERTLIDYPS

-2069 VAMQDKFDENID
+2069 AAMQDKFDDNID
-2081 KDKVLSPDYAANAL
+2081 PTKVLSPDYAANAL

-2119 ESMPNGYDDINLPA
+2119 ESMPDGYDDINLPA

-2150 EDGKLN
+2150 DNGKMD
-2156 YNEMESFATQ
+2156 YSKMDKFATQ

-2185 EKDADGN
+2185 EKDAYGN
-2192 DTDNALKL
+2192 DTDKALEL

-2245 NVYNPPKGEIY
+2245 NIYNPPKGEIY

-2261 ELPADM
+2261 QLPDGM
-2267 TEDDVFPS
+2267 TENDVFPS

-2284 EGKTEGSTET
+2284 AGKNADGTNYPAIE
-2294 TSIQDESF
+2294 DKSF
-2302 TKTITWKSDQVKA
+2302 SKTIEWDWQNVKQAYA
-2315 AWEAQQ
+2315 AAKVD
-2321 AEESGDEIVSSSDG
+2321 ATGGTITLTN
-2335 DKLVFKDLEIYAPN
+2335 DKLKFENLPIYAPN

-2360 IDEFLYGYTVKAGA
+2360 IDEFLYGYTVEAGEGKLA
-2374 GQLTADADTGYKSD
+2374 ADAESGYESG
-2388 FGEASPNVSGLV
+2388 FGEASPNVSGLE
-2400 PVETA
+2400 PVETT

-2431 NTFAQK
+2431 NTFAQQG
-2437 EITLKG
+2437 ITLKG

-2462 LGEEK
+2462 LKQNGTLDK
-2467 LNALF
+2467 LF

-2494 AGTDYKIEWTE
+2494 VGKDYKIEWTE
-2505 SDNTWSFTITGPG
+2505 SGNIWSFTITGPG
-2518 DGDKLDA
+2518 DGEDGKLDA

-2539 KTEELDDVVQE
+2539 NMSVLDGVVQE

-2555 PGSIT
+2555 PRSIT

-2567 TDDNSELIFGS
+2567 TEDDSELTFGS

-2584 SAGVTFEKIWTD
+2584 SAGIGFKKIWKDKAGNEITDNHLSGNLTVTFK
-2596 KQGQEIDEDY
+2596 
-2606 LDADLSVSFEA
+2606 A
-2617 QVKPENGNWQ
+2617 QVKEEGSDTWTD
-2627 NAAEYLKD
+2627 AATYFANPNNLSELNYQKIFKD
-2635 VLGDTK
+2635 D
-2641 YKEVFGENEAF
+2641 NEAF
-2652 TKTLS
+2652 EKSITDSVTS
-2657 GQISEAS
+2657 AM
-2664 TWKSGKFDKLPAVVM
+2664 WKNGTAGKFETLPAVIM
-2679 TDDGVVHLQYRV
+2679 KPGESGFTHLNYRV
-2691 VETRVEVDY
+2691 VETKV
-2700 PEGEDQT
+2700 Q
-2707 ITVTYN
+2707 YN
-2713 GDGENGAY
+2713 GTEQMITLNNDGKSYTVNPDNGIVSGAEL
-2721 TISPNNGLVIGAA
+2721 SEDGLI
-2734 LDVNGT
+2734 
-2740 KSTTTNTL
+2740 TTNTL
-2748 DLDSLTFTK
+2748 DLGSLTITK
-2757 VWNDGNNQFGTRPAP
+2757 KWEGDNQNEFATRPSPGGGNYSWVTYFVIEKQTGGDSWDWITAP
-2772 DGENFTWTASFVV
+2772 GSGNP
-2785 QRQEDGKWTT
+2785 Q
-2795 LKSRNDKDKVFA
+2795 VFA
-2807 LYGKDSDSNQ
+2807 LHGTDTNDQ
-2817 SFTISGLPQGNY
+2817 LSFKITGLTKGTY
-2829 RVVELQPD
+2829 RVWELQPD
-2837 YQRDA
+2837 YNA
-2842 SGVIDETYFVGVD
+2842 D
-2855 GNDYHN
+2855 GTINSTDYVKDSFYN
-2861 GTYETE
+2861 GTYSTE
-2867 YTPALNDGAAT
+2867 YSAESVNSVQKPNM
-2878 AGDFEITN
+2878 EITVTN
-2886 KLKTTGTSISV
+2886 KLKSIGKSISV
-2897 EKKWYPE
+2897 VKNWQPE
-2904 NVSTGASIQA
+2904 GSTPTGASIQA
-2914 TLQYSNDSGTTWTPL
+2914 MLQYSNDSGTTWTTL
-2929 KTVTLNANNGW
+2929 DTVTLNADKNW
-2940 THTWTNLPAKYP
+2940 TYTWNNLPAKYP

-2967 AVTGADEYMKL
+2967 AVTGADDYMKL

-2985 ADKNV
+2985 DDKNV
-2990 FYTITNVK
+2990 SYTITNVK
-2998 KTSFTVEKKWVGMTP
+2998 KTSFDVEKKWAGVSVDQQKEIIVQLFSQIEGQTATP
-3013 AEDTEISIQLWRT
+3013 VE
-3026 TDKDAVG
+3026 G
-3033 KTDSTTTELVKD
+3033 KTLTLNSENN
-3045 TVEMT
+3045 
-3050 ASKEWKHS
+3050 WKG
-3058 FTNLPAY
+3058 TLRDLPAY
-3065 DKDGNKYIYFA
+3065 NEDGAKYTYFA
-3076 VEMST
+3076 KETTT
-3081 GNYLTSYDY
+3081 GDFVPSYVNGGD
-3090 SDAGK
+3090 SDNGF
-3095 TVITN
+3095 TTTITN
-3100 TAKGEISG
+3100 IGKLDING
-3108 TKTWLDN
+3108 TKTWGDN
-3115 NNAYGTD
+3115 NNAYGTRPTIESLTDNDPTND
-3122 GTRPETL
+3122 GL
-3129 TLTLK
+3129 TLVLSRTTKPDAENAEWAVVPDATPTWTQSETGNIWNYSYTDLPATDDDGNK
-3134 RSVEGGD
+3134 YTYKVEEILPPD
-3141 SEPVN
+3141 SE
-3146 ATPEWTKNDDNTWTY
+3146 
-3161 VYKDLP
+3161 
-3167 MADKTGQ
+3167 
-3174 AYTYTV
+3174 
-3180 KEAVPSGYELS
+3180 YEG
-3191 KQDGYNL
+3191 KQDGNNF
-3198 TNTLTGKVKV
+3198 TNTLEQNISV
-3208 SGTKTWVGGEPA
+3208 SGTKTWHDAQRTGRPA
-3220 ELQLTLSR
+3220 DLTL
-3228 STDGETWE
+3228 TLYQKLDGSE
-3236 EVKDAEGQLLQ
+3236 EDWAVVENAE
-3247 PTWANTDTDKW
+3247 PVW
-3258 TYTYSDLPKYDENGV
+3258 TNQEYDVWSYSYDNLPKYDADGV
-3273 LYRYKVA
+3273 LYLYKVE
-3280 ETVPQDYDSAATSG
+3280 ETVPDGYDGVRSPAADPEDAKSA
-3294 EAVAVEDGDENVY
+3294 VY
-3307 TYDFTN
+3307 EYDFDN
-3313 VKKGA
+3313 YKRGA
-3318 LTVEKI
+3318 LEVTKSVS
-3324 VQGNR
+3324 GNR
-3329 GETDREFEFTVT
+3329 GDKSKDFHFTVT
-3341 LAGESTT
+3341 LSGTSSNGEF
-3348 GAKADSVSET
+3348 KSEEFSGT
-3358 FGGMTFENGVATFTL
+3358 YGDMTFTKGVATFTL
-3373 KHGESI
+3373 KHGETK
-3379 TASGLPAGL
+3379 TALDLPAGL
-3388 DYTVEE
+3388 QYAVVEE
-3394 TNANADGYTT
+3394 EANKDGYTT
-3404 SNSGNTG
+3404 TSSADSG
-3411 TIPSGDTAQVYFTNT
+3411 TINAGYKATAAFNNHRHHSSGGGNDKTK
-3426 RHEGE
+3426 
-3431 ALTTSVSVQKVWK
+3431 VSVEKEWVTN
-3444 IDNGGTQPESVKV
+3444 NGGTPAASVQV
-3457 QLEKDGQPYG
+3457 QLY
-3467 NPVSLSDKNDWKH
+3467 
-3480 EWKDLPLGFTW
+3480 
-3491 TVEEVDAP
+3491 
-3499 EGFMSYTNHY
+3499 
-3509 NNHFVITNDDVD
+3509 
-3521 TEQKPETVNVKKVWV
+3521 
-3536 IDDGGERPDSVSV
+3536 
-3549 QLMRDGEPF
+3549 RDGKAY

-3565 DANDWSH
+3565 AGNGWSHDWTQLDANH
-3572 AWNDLESGHN
+3572 V
-3582 WTVVELNVPDG
+3582 WTVKEVGVTDG
-3593 FKATVSQSGDTFTII
+3593 FNVYIDRDGNTIVLVN
-3608 NDDTTEKTTEI
+3608 NDI
-3619 RANKEWTIDDG
+3619 G
-3630 GTRADSV
+3630 G
-3637 TVQLYCDGQPWGD
+3637 
-3650 PVTLS
+3650 
-3655 DSNDWTTLWEE
+3655 
-3666 LPVGHSWSVVEINV
+3666 
-3680 PAGFT
+3680 
-3685 SSVTQE
+3685 
-3691 DGVITITNDDI
+3691 
-3702 PTDIPDPER
+3702 PDPEEP
-3711 PDPDPED
+3711 PDE
-3718 PDPDDPTD
+3718 PTD
-3726 IPDPEKPDPD
+3726 IPDPEKPEEEDP
-3736 PDDPEPEDPDDP
+3736 PKDPDDP
-3748 TDIPDPEKPDTD
+3748 TDT
-3760 DPDDPTDIPDTEKPD
+3760 PDDPTDTPDDPTDTPDEPDKPSTDVPDTEKP
-3775 DNKDPDNPTTPSNP
+3775 NTPSNP
-3789 SSPSS
+3789 SNPSN

-3822 APQTGDNTHTRAL
+3822 APQTGDNTHIRAL